1 MSKKRDDIFLDDD
14 FGMDDFG
21 DDGEGGFESPG
32 KKGGRQPVT
41 SLKGSFI
48 EGVKD
53 GIKDPSIQMK
63 FVRAAL
69 PSGYN
74 QTIDFADKVASGVN
88 ELYTDAAKE
97 AAPVIK
103 TLKEFTRKHVSPG
116 MGDML
121 PKSWKEKLDSWAE
134 EQESNSRE
142 VIDPE
147 ESEIAMTLGT
157 MFQAQQEAIQKIDQ
171 AQQEREVEREGRQMA
186 DANVMQTQTDA
197 SLKTLAQIQQ
207 NTGRLANYQDQVT
220 INFQRKSLELQYRTY
235 FVNRKLLDVMEQHLD
250 LSKSS
255 FETLVHNSGL
265 PDLLKAHN
273 HEKMVEVMKMKYL
286 GEMTDPMSKW
296 FAGIGTK
303 LIQKGKRDVKD
314 FFQSFGSTLSDMA
327 MGMDSFK
334 EQQEMNREM
343 GEREESMGEFG
354 AKMMGSMAADKGSEW
369 AGKLFGKSD
378 FLRNSRFGQFLEK
391 TGFMLE
397 RLNRDKAYMYQDFV
411 NNGEMN
417 GGFLGNIAR
426 WFKEGSGTYSRDDR
440 VLSNSADE
448 LDKQVYWS
456 LQNSRTLN
464 EVIPGLLT
472 TINQSII
479 DSGNIHKAG
488 ASKAVLASAEKMT
501 KDNKGNRLHYSFE
514 SNRFETETDIL
525 ERVKKELNKPDRD
538 KGLAEALTDVVNA
551 IDEDYDLSEEI
562 RNGIRA
568 YVIELAANAVE
579 MPRVDR
585 WLVEAGDNFPEA
597 IRGTKTRTT
606 GTHNDDDD
614 HLGADGTW
622 VKAISDVVKSTFGY
636 KERVEWKDDKPI
648 GKFSEAFQIFNR
660 QPALNKL
667 SIRYANLV
675 SKLESNKEPLIKFS
689 KQGFGYQEVLRQNKY
704 LVREQEKYKDAFGVE
719 KSKDKSDAFDW
730 RENIEGRN
738 KNILNISRDDAET
751 RAEKDYNRAM
761 EAYKTAKE
769 AYDEGLR
776 TGMVAPGTAAPVEPA
791 KPPHMRAAGGIIP
804 DDGIDRFQLGGKKGK
819 GSKKSQVKWKR
830 QNGYVAGQGTGTS
843 DEIPSYLS
851 NGEYVVR
858 AASVKRPGVMQLLR
872 YINSLGDDDSV
883 WGSSGVGES
892 GDGFALNEAILAAGD
907 KTEAQLVE
915 VNNRLQKLIDKPFV
929 ALNFGDLTGPDLE
942 KFKEMFGNM
951 GTGMLSAS
959 DKLLLKGKEGVSKA
973 SSWLWDKAKWG
984 ADKTWGGITGTAKF
998 GWDVA
1003 SGAVK
1008 GTKKIFNDWM
1018 EDARDI
1024 MVRGSNEVRIR
1035 ADDIR
1040 NRLLYDVNT
1049 NEIIKSIKDITG
1061 EVRRIDTDEIV
1072 LSLEDFRKRLT
1083 DQRFKPM
1090 LTWVSKKYDQAKNI
1104 VFAPFRLVKSIGMHI
1119 GNIIDM
1125 PGDIYVKGD
1134 DPWTPRLRAHMFRA
1148 RMYRD
1153 AKTGQVIDFVSQIK
1167 GAVLDSEDP
1176 PNTVI
1181 TDEEFKEG
1189 KLVDIEGNPIKGIK
1203 DRIYGSIKKAGSF
1216 IIDVAKKG
1224 LEKVKDFGG
1233 WIWDKLSGGWDGF
1246 KSWFDGT
1253 GTIQLGLFTTQTATV
1268 TRLEQIW
1275 MLLNDRLPG
1284 EKAAVPSDYGK
1295 MAELRLPNLG
1305 ENFKSAEAWFERKKA
1320 HIEAK
1325 SAIAKAKALAKA
1337 EEAKAKLEQL
1347 KAEAILKAERA
1358 RMAKDRIVTG
1368 VNAKYGDK
1376 MSPFWKRLLGV
1387 DKATANQNHFTE
1399 WAKAGGFNDND
1410 LKDPEM
1416 RGLIEDEYRQTHPD
1430 QGINWKLPE
1439 TKGVLG
1445 GIKSFGKNL
1454 WNAAGGKDA
1463 GFYDWL
1469 KEKGIKPEDIDSQNT
1484 YNYLRKNYDEE
1495 MKAKDPYYERN
1506 KGMWFHPSNLNLK
1519 SIYSDP
1525 KQALNAG
1532 RAFLEETSGRLFKR
1546 KDEWLQVASERSN
1559 NILDMLPAFKPKTF
1573 AEWLDSYEISGNDFD
1588 KLSPNDRALVETQ
1601 YKLYVQSVAAKR
1613 DELKGK
1619 IGFAKTGVMGK
1630 FEKIR
1635 SFFGKDED
1643 GKSFK
1648 DRMNDLKGKIDTFS
1662 SDIKTGERRNK
1673 LAAKRDS
1680 LKEGAKGWLET
1691 GKGLKDSVL
1700 GAGGSVRDK
1709 FKNLIR
1715 RRPNA
1720 DDFVGPVQP
1729 MAQAM
1734 TFAKFLDS
1742 KGINEQEFDYLP
1754 DREKEALNK
1763 EFQDHH
1769 AARGRQIPNLRP
1781 DAPKQSLFGKIKGW
1795 GGKLKVSNPFKRGQS
1810 ADADGDGDR
1819 DGSAADQ
1826 RQQRDAKEE
1835 KGRFKT
1841 LLGKLD
1847 EWSSFGKSAR
1857 DKANAS
1863 SMDKF
1868 KATMDFLR
1876 SPKKLADFAK
1886 TFVSSIGAIV
1896 GGLATS
1902 DIKTGEWR
1910 NKLAAKRDSLKE
1922 GAKGWL
1928 ETGKGL
1934 KDSVIGAGG
1943 SVRDKFKNLIRR
1955 RPNADDFVGPIQ
1967 PMAQSMTFA
1976 KFLDSKGINEQE
1988 FDYLPDEEKEALNKE
2003 FQDYHAARGRQIPNL
2018 RPDAPKQSLL
2028 DKMKGMR
2035 GKFKFSNPFK
2045 RSQSSDADGDG
2056 DRDGSAADQRQ
2067 QREAAEEKS
2076 MMKKFFSGIAGA
2088 AKGGWEAGK
2097 GRGGIG
2103 MLTGLVGLVPKLFTG
2118 IAGGIGLIAKAGK
2131 ALLMMDAA
2139 KLMKPVAMAAKA
2151 AFGAGSMA
2159 LRAGIAAASFGAS
2172 ILTAPVVIAA
2182 GATAVAAFFGFKW
2195 FKSKFQNNDVLFRFR
2210 MLQYGFKHDDEE
2222 NVAKILQT
2230 EKALQAIVKFDQ
2242 QGLASLS
2249 GGMKAET
2256 LMALWGIDTA
2266 DPKEV
2271 ERWIAWFSGR
2281 FKPIFLTHCTMC
2293 KAMMNKCDLT
2303 KIDTMNADD
2312 SIKYLKAVHY
2322 AGDGRRPYDMMA
2334 SPVPG
2339 GDELD
2344 VAGGAW
2350 FSHSVDNEY
2359 DNAMDWLEDHKEEV
2373 DMENQAESDPKK
2385 AEELRKKQEQ
2395 KWQTKTQNI
2404 WNSVKQGASEA
2415 PGLLKKWAYKPI
2427 EGWGMILDGTASV
2440 AKGAW
2445 DAGKAAA
2452 DKAATNIMGAKS
2464 ADQTGISN
2472 EASLAAAQ
2480 AAGRYKFPKR
2490 AWSNLKPPELDGLMQ
2505 KYAAMYGVPLSH
2517 MRTTAFIES
2526 GGDPK
2531 AYSKSTAASTK
2542 GQPLAVGIYQFM
2554 PDTAYDKRIGLNV
2567 SGGPDNRW
2575 DMEKNVEAGAK
2586 YALIMKNALRKSL
2599 GREPEMWEIYGA
2611 HQQGEG
2617 GFPKLIKAAESG
2629 VTKEGANDIV
2639 MEIRKGKKIT
2649 MRQALDQNG
2658 GVGLSPREFV
2668 DIWKQKYNYYAAQAN
2683 GGSVPSQGVAVGNM
2697 PPPPTTASTTPAKID
2712 PTKPAASPTPT
2723 VAKTSP
2729 ATENAKPT
2737 TTASMKDNITK
2748 PVQHVSLQAPVQKP
2762 DTAVTREGTEQT
2774 SVRPA
2779 NELVNTSAVSAAP
2792 VTADPRAVS
2801 NEGAVPVDVMA
2812 EKQKAEKEAALVA
2825 AEKRRQ
2831 DALDTTSTGMDA
2843 SVAILKEQLRIAIS
2857 MDNSLSKIEQHL
2869 AKMATMS
2876 KQQPAPAAPAEKSSS
2891 QDMRMMTSGSPD
2903 NTPPPVSVSRRT

>member
-14 FGMDDFG
+14 FGMDDF
-21 DDGEGGFESPG
+21 DDTGEGGFESPG

-53 GIKDPSIQMK
+53 GIKDPAVQMK

-303 LIQKGKRDVKD
+303 LIQKGKHDVKD

-585 WLVEAGDNFPEA
+585 WLVEAGDNFPEQL
-597 IRGTKTRTT
+597 RGKTTNLT
-606 GTHNDDDD
+606 NDEDD
-614 HLGADGTW
+614 HLGARGSW

-738 KNILNISRDDAET
+738 KNILNISHDDAET
-751 RAEKDYNRAM
+751 RAEKDYNRAL
-761 EAYKTAKE
+761 EAYNTAKE

-776 TGMVAPGTAAPVEPA
+776 TGMVAPGTPAPVEPT

-804 DDGIDRFQLGGKKGK
+804 DEPQFFKRGAKVRPKT
-819 GSKKSQVKWKR
+819 KWKQR
-830 QNGYVAGQGTGTS
+830 QGLIQGPGTGTS
-843 DEIPSYLS
+843 DEIPAYLS

-1008 GTKKIFNDWM
+1008 GTKKIFNDWL

-1104 VFAPFRLVKSIGMHI
+1104 VFAPFRLVKSIAGHI
-1119 GNIIDM
+1119 GNILDM
-1125 PGDIYVKGD
+1125 TDDIYVKGSE
-1134 DPWTPRLRAHMFRA
+1134 PWEPRMFVNVARAGK
-1148 RMYRD
+1148 YID
-1153 AKTGQVIDFVSQIK
+1153 AKSNKTINYVSDIK
-1167 GAVLDSEDP
+1167 GAVLLLKDDGSEP
-1176 PNTVI
+1176 TMVI
-1181 TDEEFKEG
+1181 TEDEFNKG
-1189 KLVDIEGNPIKGIK
+1189 LLCDRAGNPLKGLREK
-1203 DRIYGSIKKAGSF
+1203 VYNSIKKAGSF
-1216 IIDVAKKG
+1216 LIDVAKKG
-1224 LEKVKDFGG
+1224 LEKARDFGG
-1233 WIWDKLSGGWDGF
+1233 WVWDKLSGGWDGF

-1416 RGLIEDEYRQTHPD
+1416 RGLIEDEYRKAHPD
-1430 QGINWKLPE
+1430 QGFSWNKVSLE
-1439 TKGVLG
+1439 KVKGW
-1445 GIKSFGKNL
+1445 S
-1454 WNAAGGKDA
+1454 KDI
-1463 GFYDWL
+1463 FSKDNFN
-1469 KEKGIKPEDIDSQNT
+1469 KEKLSGKLSGAIVSLNNKLFGNKTQSDVPPKMSLDEFITFAENRSKQTVDRNNEASMRIM
-1484 YNYLRKNYDEE
+1484 RKAYDQYVDMYDKE
-1495 MKAKDPYYERN
+1495 AARQTTAAPTGNVKD
-1506 KGMWFHPSNLNLK
+1506 NLK
-1519 SIYSDP
+1519 SLFNNGTSYLKERGD
-1525 KQALNAG
+1525 ALA
-1532 RAFLEETSGRLFKR
+1532 KR
-1546 KDEWLQVASERSN
+1546 KDEWLQVANERSN

-1601 YKLYVQSVAAKR
+1601 YKVYVQSVAAKR

-1662 SDIKTGERRNK
+1662 SDIKTGEWRNK
-1673 LAAKRDS
+1673 LATKRDS

-1826 RQQRDAKEE
+1826 RQQREAAEE
-1835 KGRFKT
+1835 KGRF
-1841 LLGKLD
+1841 GKLISRLD
-1847 EWSSFGKSAR
+1847 EWTSLGKSAR
-1857 DKANAS
+1857 DKAKS
-1863 SMDKF
+1863 SMSDKMNGF
-1868 KATMDFLR
+1868 MDFLK
-1876 SPKKLADFAK
+1876 SPAKMVEFGK
-1886 TFVSSIGAIV
+1886 TFATTIGAVMSGIV
-1896 GGLATS
+1896 
-1902 DIKTGEWR
+1902 TGAAS
-1910 NKLAAKRDSLKE
+1910 LAALAVK
-1922 GAKGWL
+1922 
-1928 ETGKGL
+1928 
-1934 KDSVIGAGG
+1934 
-1943 SVRDKFKNLIRR
+1943 
-1955 RPNADDFVGPIQ
+1955 
-1967 PMAQSMTFA
+1967 
-1976 KFLDSKGINEQE
+1976 
-1988 FDYLPDEEKEALNKE
+1988 LPVKAVL
-2003 FQDYHAARGRQIPNL
+2003 
-2018 RPDAPKQSLL
+2018 
-2028 DKMKGMR
+2028 
-2035 GKFKFSNPFK
+2035 
-2045 RSQSSDADGDG
+2045 
-2056 DRDGSAADQRQ
+2056 
-2067 QREAAEEKS
+2067 
-2076 MMKKFFSGIAGA
+2076 GA
-2088 AKGGWEAGK
+2088 AKYG
-2097 GRGGIG
+2097 
-2103 MLTGLVGLVPKLFTG
+2103 
-2118 IAGGIGLIAKAGK
+2118 AKAVG
-2131 ALLMMDAA
+2131 
-2139 KLMKPVAMAAKA
+2139 
-2151 AFGAGSMA
+2151 
-2159 LRAGIAAASFGAS
+2159 AAARLGSAVMGGGLGLLRTGAMVGANA
-2172 ILTAPVVIAA
+2172 LMGAAGLMLNPVVLAV
-2182 GATAVAAFFGFKW
+2182 GATALAGYAAFKW
-2195 FKSKFQNNDVLFRFR
+2195 FSNKMQNNDVLFRFR
-2210 MLQYGFKHDDEE
+2210 MLQYGFKKDDDE
-2222 NVAKILQT
+2222 NIAKILQM
-2230 EKALQAIVKFDQ
+2230 EKLLMPAVKLDQ
-2242 QGLASLS
+2242 S
-2249 GGMKAET
+2249 GTAVLNSGIKAEQV
-2256 LMALWGIDTA
+2256 MAIWGIDTSNSQ
-2266 DPKEV
+2266 EV
-2271 ERWIAWFSGR
+2271 ERWIVWFVGR
-2281 FKPIFLTHCTMC
+2281 FKPIYLSHCTV
-2293 KAMMNKCDLT
+2293 AMALAKTMDLT
-2303 KIDTMNADD
+2303 KIDNLNSKD
-2312 SIKYLKAVHY
+2312 SLKYIEAVHFKN
-2322 AGDGRRPYDMMA
+2322 DGKRPYDIMA
-2334 SPVPG
+2334 SPVAG
-2339 GDELD
+2339 GDELAVSGD
-2344 VAGGAW
+2344 AW

-2359 DNAMDWLEDHKEEV
+2359 DDAVDWIKDHSKEIDLENEA
-2373 DMENQAESDPKK
+2373 QTDPKK
-2385 AEELRKKQEQ
+2385 AKELKELKDQ
-2395 KWQTKTQNI
+2395 KWQTKTQNA
-2404 WNSVKQGASEA
+2404 WNKTKEIAG
-2415 PGLLKKWAYKPI
+2415 
-2427 EGWGMILDGTASV
+2427 
-2440 AKGAW
+2440 GAW
-2445 DAGKAAA
+2445 AAA
-2452 DKAATNIMGAKS
+2452 TAVGQAILHPIDAAKNAASYYGLDKAATVAAGTAAMAYENIKESRAKS
-2464 ADQTGISN
+2464 ARFKS
-2472 EASLAAAQ
+2472 SLELQKMVYQ
-2480 AAGRYKFPKR
+2480 AFLNAGFTKEQAK
-2490 AWSNLKPPELDGLMQ
+2490 AL
-2505 KYAAMYGVPLSH
+2505 
-2517 MRTTAFIES
+2517 TAE
-2526 GGDPK
+2526 
-2531 AYSKSTAASTK
+2531 
-2542 GQPLAVGIYQFM
+2542 V
-2554 PDTAYDKRIGLNV
+2554 
-2567 SGGPDNRW
+2567 
-2575 DMEKNVEAGAK
+2575 
-2586 YALIMKNALRKSL
+2586 
-2599 GREPEMWEIYGA
+2599 GRENDFRKDILFGSHVDPASAKKGNPIVNSGMISWNGPRRAALLKMLDSAGLVTDTRTGSFEQSQATLDVMAKFVKQEIYGQKRFSRTREFFENNPSA
-2611 HQQGEG
+2611 TAEEMAPVVGKNYVVWAYGQDRLRNGNSFNWRAADNKRRGYLYSLESAVG
-2617 GFPKLIKAAESG
+2617 GSSPA
-2629 VTKEGANDIV
+2629 VTKTADTKTPPPRDPSGKIDPAKSKEG
-2639 MEIRKGKKIT
+2639 T
-2649 MRQALDQNG
+2649 
-2658 GVGLSPREFV
+2658 
-2668 DIWKQKYNYYAAQAN
+2668 
-2683 GGSVPSQGVAVGNM
+2683 VPSQGVAVGNM
-2697 PPPPTTASTTPAKID
+2697 PPPPTSTASATPAKID
-2712 PTKPAASPTPT
+2712 PAKPAASPTPT
-2723 VAKTSP
+2723 VAETSP

-2737 TTASMKDNITK
+2737 ATANMKAELTK
-2748 PVQHVSLQAPVQKP
+2748 PVQHVSLQAPTAKP
-2762 DTAVTREGTEQT
+2762 DTAVTREGTEDV

-2779 NELVNTSAVSAAP
+2779 NELANTPVVSAAP
-2792 VTADPRAVS
+2792 ITADPRAVAS
-2801 NEGAVPVDVMA
+2801 EGVIPVDVMA

-2891 QDMRMMTSGSPD
+2891 QDMRMMTGGSPD
-2903 NTPPPVSVSRRT
+2903 NTPAPVSVSRRT

>member
-14 FGMDDFG
+14 FSMDNFD

-186 DANVMQTQTDA
+186 DAKVMQTQTDA

-286 GEMTDPMSKW
+286 GEVTDPMSKW
-296 FAGIGTK
+296 FAGIGTR

-354 AKMMGSMAADKGSEW
+354 AKMMGSMAADKGAEW

-378 FLRNSRFGQFLEK
+378 TFRNSRFGQFLEN
-391 TGFMLE
+391 TGSMLN

-411 NNGEMN
+411 EDGEMN
-417 GGFLGNIAR
+417 GGFLGTIAR

-479 DSGNIHKAG
+479 DGNNVRKAG
-488 ASKAVLASAEKMT
+488 SSKDVLAKATAMT
-501 KDNKGNRLHYSFE
+501 REGGGKIHYSFE
-514 SNRFETETDIL
+514 SNRFETESDIL

-538 KGLAEALTDVVNA
+538 KNLAEALNDIVDA
-551 IDEDYDLSEEI
+551 IDPDYELSEEI
-562 RNGIRA
+562 RNGIRT
-568 YVIELAANAVE
+568 YIIELAANAVK
-579 MPRVDR
+579 MPRVDK
-585 WLVEAGDNFPEA
+585 WLVEAGENFPEQL
-597 IRGTKTRTT
+597 RGKTTNLT
-606 GTHNDDDD
+606 DDEDD
-614 HLGADGTW
+614 HLGARGSW

-636 KERVEWKDDKPI
+636 KERTEWKDDKPVRTF
-648 GKFSEAFQIFNR
+648 GQWWQIFNR
-660 QPALNKL
+660 QSALNRL
-667 SIRYANLV
+667 SERYDNLV
-675 SKLESNKEPLIKFS
+675 NKLESNKEALIKFS
-689 KQGFGYQEVLRQNKY
+689 KQGFGYQEVLRKNKY

-719 KSKDKSDAFDW
+719 KSRDKIDAFDW

-738 KNILNISRDDAET
+738 QGILNITRDDAET
-751 RAEKDYNRAM
+751 RSEKNYERAL

-769 AYDEGLR
+769 AHDEGLR
-776 TGMVAPGTAAPVEPA
+776 TGMIAPGTPEPVEPT

-804 DDGIDRFQLGGKKGK
+804 DDGVDRFRRGGKKGK
-819 GSKKSQVKWKR
+819 QSNAQDVKWKR
-830 QNGYVAGQGTGTS
+830 QNGYVSGQGTGTS

-872 YINSLGDDDSV
+872 YINSLGDDDAV
-883 WGSSGVGES
+883 WGSSGVGEQ
-892 GDGFALNEAILAAGD
+892 GDGFALNEAILSSGA

-959 DKLLLKGKEGVSKA
+959 DKLLLKGKEGVSKTA
-973 SSWLWDKAKWG
+973 SWLWDKAKWG
-984 ADKTWGGITGTAKF
+984 ADKTWGGIAGTAKF
-998 GWDVA
+998 GWDAV
-1003 SGAVK
+1003 SGTAK
-1008 GTKKIFNDWM
+1008 AGKKIFNDWM

-1090 LTWVSKKYDQAKNI
+1090 LTWISKKYDQAKNI
-1104 VFAPFRLVKSIGMHI
+1104 AFAPFRLVKSIGMHI

-1134 DPWTPRLRAHMFRA
+1134 DPWKPRLRAHMFRA

-1176 PNTVI
+1176 PNMVI

-1203 DRIYGSIKKAGSF
+1203 DRIYGSIKKAGNF
-1216 IIDVAKKG
+1216 VIDIAKKG
-1224 LEKVKDFGG
+1224 LEKAKEFGG
-1233 WIWDKLSGGWDGF
+1233 WVWDKLSGGWDGF

-1305 ENFKSAEAWFERKKA
+1305 ENFQRAEAWFERKKA
-1320 HIEAK
+1320 RVEAK
-1325 SAIAKAKALAKA
+1325 AALAKA
-1337 EEAKAKLEQL
+1337 KSLAKIEEMKL
-1347 KAEAILKAERA
+1347 KADELKVKAQLKAERA
-1358 RMAKDRIVTG
+1358 RMAKDRLVTD
-1368 VNAKYGDK
+1368 VNSKYGDK
-1376 MSPFWKRLLGV
+1376 LPSFWKRLMGV
-1387 DKATANQNHFTE
+1387 DKSAENINHFND
-1399 WAKAGGFNDND
+1399 WVVKGGFRLDELD
-1410 LKDPEM
+1410 DPDV
-1416 RGLIEDEYRQTHPD
+1416 RTWLEDEYRKAHPD
-1430 QGINWKLPE
+1430 RNIDWKKLPSMPKIGSMKE
-1439 TKGVLG
+1439 
-1445 GIKSFGKNL
+1445 
-1454 WNAAGGKDA
+1454 
-1463 GFYDWL
+1463 L
-1469 KEKGIKPEDIDSQNT
+1469 KEKFSATFTKENLTTKLSGGIASLNNRLFGQSAKTEMPAKMTLDEFIVFAESKSKQNIDRNDQLAMKMMQKA
-1484 YNYLRKNYDEE
+1484 YEQYCEMYDKE
-1495 MKAKDPYYERN
+1495 AARQPVDSSNGNVKD
-1506 KGMWFHPSNLNLK
+1506 NLK
-1519 SIYSDP
+1519 SLFNNGTSYLKERGD
-1525 KQALNAG
+1525 ALA
-1532 RAFLEETSGRLFKR
+1532 KR
-1546 KDEWLQVASERSN
+1546 KDEWLQIANERSN

-1573 AEWLDSYEISGNDFD
+1573 AEWLESYEISGNDFD
-1588 KLSPNDRALVETQ
+1588 KLSPNDKALVETQ
-1601 YKLYVQSVAAKR
+1601 YKVYVQSVAAKR

-1619 IGFAKTGVMGK
+1619 IGFAKTGVMDK
-1630 FEKIR
+1630 FNKIR
-1635 SFFGKDED
+1635 TFFGKDEE

-1648 DRMNDLKGKIDTFS
+1648 DRVSELKTKIDTFS
-1662 SDIKTGERRNK
+1662 N
-1673 LAAKRDS
+1673 
-1680 LKEGAKGWLET
+1680 
-1691 GKGLKDSVL
+1691 
-1700 GAGGSVRDK
+1700 
-1709 FKNLIR
+1709 
-1715 RRPNA
+1715 
-1720 DDFVGPVQP
+1720 
-1729 MAQAM
+1729 
-1734 TFAKFLDS
+1734 
-1742 KGINEQEFDYLP
+1742 
-1754 DREKEALNK
+1754 
-1763 EFQDHH
+1763 
-1769 AARGRQIPNLRP
+1769 
-1781 DAPKQSLFGKIKGW
+1781 
-1795 GGKLKVSNPFKRGQS
+1795 
-1810 ADADGDGDR
+1810 
-1819 DGSAADQ
+1819 
-1826 RQQRDAKEE
+1826 
-1835 KGRFKT
+1835 
-1841 LLGKLD
+1841 
-1847 EWSSFGKSAR
+1847 
-1857 DKANAS
+1857 
-1863 SMDKF
+1863 
-1868 KATMDFLR
+1868 
-1876 SPKKLADFAK
+1876 
-1886 TFVSSIGAIV
+1886 
-1896 GGLATS
+1896 

-2003 FQDYHAARGRQIPNL
+2003 FQNYHAARGRQIPNL

-2151 AFGAGSMA
+2151 AFGAGSMV

-2172 ILTAPVVIAA
+2172 ILTAPVVLAA
-2182 GATAVAAFFGFKW
+2182 GATAVAAFLGFKW

-2266 DPKEV
+2266 DSKEV

-2359 DNAMDWLEDHKEEV
+2359 DDAMDWLEDHKEEV

-2404 WNSVKQGASEA
+2404 WDSVKQGASEA

-2427 EGWGMILDGTASV
+2427 EGWGMIIDGAANV
-2440 AKGAW
+2440 AAGAKQMATETVSKGIEG
-2445 DAGKAAA
+2445 AGKA
-2452 DKAATNIMGAKS
+2452 I
-2464 ADQTGISN
+2464 
-2472 EASLAAAQ
+2472 
-2480 AAGRYKFPKR
+2480 
-2490 AWSNLKPPELDGLMQ
+2490 
-2505 KYAAMYGVPLSH
+2505 
-2517 MRTTAFIES
+2517 
-2526 GGDPK
+2526 
-2531 AYSKSTAASTK
+2531 
-2542 GQPLAVGIYQFM
+2542 
-2554 PDTAYDKRIGLNV
+2554 
-2567 SGGPDNRW
+2567 
-2575 DMEKNVEAGAK
+2575 
-2586 YALIMKNALRKSL
+2586 NALRGIDAKKMRAMFIAKMIKAGIVDPNEQALLLANVHSETGGFTRIGDEDL
-2599 GREPEMWEIYGA
+2599 RYSVKRLKELRPDIKKLRNASDAEIEAAVAGGREKIAELMYG
-2611 HQQGEG
+2611 GRG
-2617 GFPKLIKAAESG
+2617 GNTAAGDGFKYRGRGMLQLTFKGNYAQLSKAVKQDLVNNPDLVANDPNVAADTAIQYWLKRVDRKAAQRGDVDKVALQVNGGKIGITERHKNFSMYQKLIVDGGLKQLDYDGQIGSSALASDAAKTASG
-2629 VTKEGANDIV
+2629 APAPIPEPKTAGSANTTDTKVASTGA
-2639 MEIRKGKKIT
+2639 
-2649 MRQALDQNG
+2649 
-2658 GVGLSPREFV
+2658 
-2668 DIWKQKYNYYAAQAN
+2668 AA
-2683 GGSVPSQGVAVGNM
+2683 
-2697 PPPPTTASTTPAKID
+2697 PPKTASTTPAKID
-2712 PTKPAASPTPT
+2712 PTKTSAAPAVSASPTPT
-2723 VAKTSP
+2723 TASSP

-2737 TTASMKDNITK
+2737 ATANMKENLTK
-2748 PVQHVSLQAPVQKP
+2748 PAQFVSLQAPVAKP
-2762 DTAVTREGTEQT
+2762 DTAVTREGTEDV

-2779 NELVNTSAVSAAP
+2779 NEVVATPVSYNAP

-2801 NEGAVPVDVMA
+2801 NEGAIPVDVMA

-2876 KQQPAPAAPAEKSSS
+2876 KQQPAPAAPAEKSSG

>member
-14 FGMDDFG
+14 FSLDDFD

-41 SLKGSFI
+41 SLKGSFV

-74 QTIDFADKVASGVN
+74 QTIDFADKVASGVDQ
-88 ELYTDAAKE
+88 LYTDAAKE
-97 AAPVIK
+97 AEPVIK

-186 DANVMQTQTDA
+186 DAKVMQTQTDA

-354 AKMMGSMAADKGSEW
+354 AKMMGSMAADKGAEW

-378 FLRNSRFGQFLEK
+378 AFRNSRFGQFLEN
-391 TGFMLE
+391 TGSMLN

-411 NNGEMN
+411 EDGEMN
-417 GGFLGNIAR
+417 GGFLGTIAR

-479 DSGNIHKAG
+479 DGNNVRKAG
-488 ASKAVLASAEKMT
+488 SSKDVLAKATAMT
-501 KDNKGNRLHYSFE
+501 REGGGKIHYSFE
-514 SNRFETETDIL
+514 SNRFETESDIL

-538 KGLAEALTDVVNA
+538 KNLAEALNDIVDA
-551 IDEDYDLSEEI
+551 IDPDYELSEEI
-562 RNGIRA
+562 RNGIRT
-568 YVIELAANAVE
+568 YIIELAANAVK

-585 WLVEAGDNFPEA
+585 WLVEAGENFPEQL
-597 IRGTKTRTT
+597 RGKTANLT
-606 GTHNDDDD
+606 NDEDD
-614 HLGADGTW
+614 HLGARGSW

-636 KERVEWKDDKPI
+636 KERTEWKDDKPVRTF
-648 GKFSEAFQIFNR
+648 GQWWQIFNR
-660 QPALNKL
+660 QSALNRL
-667 SIRYANLV
+667 SERYDNLV
-675 SKLESNKEPLIKFS
+675 NKLESNKEALIKFS

-719 KSKDKSDAFDW
+719 KSKDKIDAFDW

-751 RAEKDYNRAM
+751 RAEKDYDRAM

-776 TGMVAPGTAAPVEPA
+776 TGMVAPGTPAPVEPT
-791 KPPHMRAAGGIIP
+791 KPPHMRAAGGVIP
-804 DDGIDRFQLGGKKGK
+804 DEPQFFKRGAKVKPK
-819 GSKKSQVKWKR
+819 TKWKQR
-830 QNGYVAGQGTGTS
+830 QGLIQGPGTGTS
-843 DEIPSYLS
+843 DEIPAYLS

-872 YINSLGDDDSV
+872 YINSLGDDDAV
-883 WGSSGVGES
+883 WGSSGVGEQ
-892 GDGFALNEAILAAGD
+892 GDGFALNEAILSSGA

-929 ALNFGDLTGPDLE
+929 ALNFGDLEGPDLE

-959 DKLLLKGKEGVSKA
+959 DKLLLKGKEGVSKTA
-973 SSWLWDKAKWG
+973 SWLWDKAKWG

-998 GWDVA
+998 GWGVV
-1003 SGAVK
+1003 SGTAK
-1008 GTKKIFNDWM
+1008 AGKKIFNDWM

-1090 LTWVSKKYDQAKNI
+1090 LTWISKKYDQAKNI
-1104 VFAPFRLVKSIGMHI
+1104 AFAPFRLVKSIGMHI

-1134 DPWTPRLRAHMFRA
+1134 DPWKPRLRAHMFRA

-1176 PNTVI
+1176 PNMVI

-1203 DRIYGSIKKAGSF
+1203 DRIYGSIKKAGNF
-1216 IIDVAKKG
+1216 VIDIAKKG
-1224 LEKVKDFGG
+1224 LEKAKEFGG
-1233 WIWDKLSGGWDGF
+1233 WVWDKLSGGWDGF

-1275 MLLNDRLPG
+1275 TLLNDRLPG
-1284 EKAAVPSDYGK
+1284 DKAQQPEDFGK
-1295 MAELRLPNLG
+1295 MGSLRIPDLSGQLKRTEEWFNRQKLKAEL
-1305 ENFKSAEAWFERKKA
+1305 KA
-1320 HIEAK
+1320 FTAREKVKNKIALMEAK
-1325 SAIAKAKALAKA
+1325 RQDQA
-1337 EEAKAKLEQL
+1337 AKLRAKYEEKGAKVPFWVRIFGANKQQL
-1347 KAEAILKAERA
+1347 KAEVVSAGKAAVDGVKKAKNGIDKPMTFSQYLDWVENLIESKGQVFDRDDEGMIEAARRDYIEYRA
-1358 RMAKDRIVTG
+1358 AFDKKTTSQKIKSNALTFGGMAKRIGSKWLKGQADDIKETISDIAEDIRPLSF
-1368 VNAKYGDK
+1368 NEWLEKEWN
-1376 MSPFWKRLLGV
+1376 MSPAEYRKLPMNSLDSSHSQNNLREAWGIYHHKFTMRLAKAKEARNLV
-1387 DKATANQNHFTE
+1387 SDKA
-1399 WAKAGGFNDND
+1399 
-1410 LKDPEM
+1410 
-1416 RGLIEDEYRQTHPD
+1416 
-1430 QGINWKLPE
+1430 
-1439 TKGVLG
+1439 
-1445 GIKSFGKNL
+1445 
-1454 WNAAGGKDA
+1454 NA
-1463 GFYDWL
+1463 
-1469 KEKGIKPEDIDSQNT
+1469 
-1484 YNYLRKNYDEE
+1484 
-1495 MKAKDPYYERN
+1495 
-1506 KGMWFHPSNLNLK
+1506 LK
-1519 SIYSDP
+1519 S
-1525 KQALNAG
+1525 
-1532 RAFLEETSGRLFKR
+1532 T
-1546 KDEWLQVASERSN
+1546 
-1559 NILDMLPAFKPKTF
+1559 T
-1573 AEWLDSYEISGNDFD
+1573 
-1588 KLSPNDRALVETQ
+1588 
-1601 YKLYVQSVAAKR
+1601 
-1613 DELKGK
+1613 
-1619 IGFAKTGVMGK
+1619 
-1630 FEKIR
+1630 R
-1635 SFFGKDED
+1635 SFFNG
-1643 GKSFK
+1643 
-1648 DRMNDLKGKIDTFS
+1648 
-1662 SDIKTGERRNK
+1662 NK
-1673 LAAKRDS
+1673 
-1680 LKEGAKGWLET
+1680 
-1691 GKGLKDSVL
+1691 
-1700 GAGGSVRDK
+1700 
-1709 FKNLIR
+1709 
-1715 RRPNA
+1715 
-1720 DDFVGPVQP
+1720 DFVGPMQP
-1729 MAQAM
+1729 LSVKVSNFFDKQTTLRETLEKAKPLSFEEWLGQTPTGLSTYEKLGNGDREELKKQYVSYCIKFERDREAQLASM
-1734 TFAKFLDS
+1734 KAKTVKTITGVYNYFTKRKELTIDQYMDDIGVGSDEYKRMKASGEEKAIALKADYDAYMNGDLKAIARYNRLSAKQNAKSVFAKAKSLKDHAIAAKIDLKAKWDDRANIKMNAKNWFSGLKSKASAFVESDEERYRKWQESHSPFNAARDPVEKISFSKYLD
-1742 KGINEQEFDYLP
+1742 KLGLNEQEFDLLP
-1754 DREKEALNK
+1754 ITKKEQIIADFELRN
-1763 EFQDHH
+1763 
-1769 AARGRQIPNLRP
+1769 RGGITDIP
-1781 DAPKQSLFGKIKGW
+1781 DAPKPKSFGKTRENFANLKAKFKGWFSKDDETPAEQQSAGQPADEPKQSLFSRMKGW
-1795 GGKLKVSNPFKRGQS
+1795 GGKLKVSNPFKRSQS
-1810 ADADGDGDR
+1810 SDADGDGDR

-1876 SPKKLADFAK
+1876 SPKKLADFAT

-1902 DIKTGEWR
+1902 VFKIGV
-1910 NKLAAKRDSLKE
+1910 LAAKLPFKAIGAVATA
-1922 GAKGWL
+1922 GAKAIGVAARVGSAVMGGGVGL
-1928 ETGKGL
+1928 LRTGLAMGINASL
-1934 KDSVIGAGG
+1934 GIGAML
-1943 SVRDKFKNLIRR
+1943 F
-1955 RPNADDFVGPIQ
+1955 
-1967 PMAQSMTFA
+1967 
-1976 KFLDSKGINEQE
+1976 
-1988 FDYLPDEEKEALNKE
+1988 
-2003 FQDYHAARGRQIPNL
+2003 
-2018 RPDAPKQSLL
+2018 
-2028 DKMKGMR
+2028 
-2035 GKFKFSNPFK
+2035 NPVTL
-2045 RSQSSDADGDG
+2045 A
-2056 DRDGSAADQRQ
+2056 
-2067 QREAAEEKS
+2067 
-2076 MMKKFFSGIAGA
+2076 
-2088 AKGGWEAGK
+2088 
-2097 GRGGIG
+2097 
-2103 MLTGLVGLVPKLFTG
+2103 V
-2118 IAGGIGLIAKAGK
+2118 
-2131 ALLMMDAA
+2131 
-2139 KLMKPVAMAAKA
+2139 
-2151 AFGAGSMA
+2151 
-2159 LRAGIAAASFGAS
+2159 
-2172 ILTAPVVIAA
+2172 
-2182 GATAVAAFFGFKW
+2182 GATALAAYAGYKW
-2195 FKSKFQNNDVLFRFR
+2195 FSNKMQNNDALFRFR
-2210 MLQYGFKHDDEE
+2210 MLQYGFKKDDTE
-2222 NVAKILQT
+2222 NISKILQT
-2230 EKALQAIVKFDQ
+2230 EKALRKAVKTGSDGYCELS
-2242 QGLASLS
+2242 QGI
-2249 GGMKAET
+2249 KAET
-2256 LMALWGIDTA
+2256 IMAIWGIDTS
-2266 DPKEV
+2266 DTKEV
-2271 ERWIAWFSGR
+2271 ERWIVWFVGR
-2281 FKPIFLTHCTMC
+2281 FKPIYLSHCTTALALL
-2293 KAMMNKCDLT
+2293 KTTDLT
-2303 KIDTMNADD
+2303 KIDSLD
-2312 SIKYLKAVHY
+2312 SKDSLRYLDAVHY
-2322 AGDGRRPYDMMA
+2322 KGSGKRPYDIMA
-2334 SPVPG
+2334 SPVAG
-2339 GDELD
+2339 GDDLD
-2344 VAGGAW
+2344 VAGDAW

-2359 DNAMDWLEDHKEEV
+2359 DDCKDWIKSNSKEI
-2373 DMENQAESDPKK
+2373 DLENQAQKNPSK
-2385 AEELRKKQEQ
+2385 AKELNELKEQ
-2395 KWQTKTQNI
+2395 KWQTKTQNAWNKTKEVVGGLGAAAGAVWDAI
-2404 WNSVKQGASEA
+2404 WN
-2415 PGLLKKWAYKPI
+2415 PI
-2427 EGWGMILDGTASV
+2427 DTANEQINKFANSNVGKTASGV
-2440 AKGAW
+2440 LEMAKLNVDEKLNTMGRE
-2445 DAGKAAA
+2445 A
-2452 DKAATNIMGAKS
+2452 DNLRHW
-2464 ADQTGISN
+2464 N
-2472 EASLAAAQ
+2472 
-2480 AAGRYKFPKR
+2480 FPKKE
-2490 AWSNLKPPELDGLMQ
+2490 WSPKKPPELDALMA
-2505 KYAAMYGVPLSH
+2505 KYAQMYGVPLSH
-2517 MRTTAFIES
+2517 MRTTAMLES
-2526 GGDPK
+2526 GGDP
-2531 AYSKSTAASTK
+2531 AAFSKSAKTGK
-2542 GQPLAVGIYQFM
+2542 PLAVGIYQFLAN
-2554 PDTAYDKRIGLNV
+2554 TALDPRINLNV

-2586 YALIMKNALRKSL
+2586 YAAVVRNALRKSL
-2599 GREPEMWEIYGA
+2599 GREPEPWEIYGA

-2617 GFPKLIKAAESG
+2617 GFPMLIKAAAAG
-2629 VTKEGANDIV
+2629 VTTEGAKNIIVDKKNKISLWTSMYQNLGKKDQEKMLKGEFSPAQFVDMWRAKYRYYEALANNGATTTPAGDKTKLPAQTQGVAVGNMPPPPTSTASATPAKIDPTKSKEG
-2639 MEIRKGKKIT
+2639 T
-2649 MRQALDQNG
+2649 
-2658 GVGLSPREFV
+2658 
-2668 DIWKQKYNYYAAQAN
+2668 
-2683 GGSVPSQGVAVGNM
+2683 VPSQGVAVGNM

-2712 PTKPAASPTPT
+2712 PTKTSPTPT
-2723 VAKTSP
+2723 TASSP

-2737 TTASMKDNITK
+2737 ATANMKENLTK
-2748 PVQHVSLQAPVQKP
+2748 PAQFVSLQAPVAKP
-2762 DTAVTREGTEQT
+2762 DTAVTREGTEDV
-2774 SVRPA
+2774 SVRPT
-2779 NELVNTSAVSAAP
+2779 NEVVATPVSYNAP

-2801 NEGAVPVDVMA
+2801 NEGAIPVDVMA

-2876 KQQPAPAAPAEKSSS
+2876 KQQPAPAAPAEKSSG

>member
-14 FGMDDFG
+14 FGMDDF
-21 DDGEGGFESPG
+21 DDTGEGGFESPG

-303 LIQKGKRDVKD
+303 LIQKGKHDVKD

-378 FLRNSRFGQFLEK
+378 FLRNSWFGQILEK

-479 DSGNIHKAG
+479 DGNNVRKAG
-488 ASKAVLASAEKMT
+488 STKDVLAKATAMT
-501 KDNKGNRLHYSFE
+501 KEGGGKIHYSFE
-514 SNRFETETDIL
+514 SNRFETESDIL

-585 WLVEAGDNFPEA
+585 WLVEAGDNFPEQL
-597 IRGTKTRTT
+597 RGKTTNLT
-606 GTHNDDDD
+606 NDEDD
-614 HLGADGTW
+614 HLGARGSW

-675 SKLESNKEPLIKFS
+675 SKLESNKEALIKFS

-719 KSKDKSDAFDW
+719 KSKDKIDAFDW

-751 RAEKDYNRAM
+751 RAEKDYERAL
-761 EAYKTAKE
+761 EAYNTAKE

-776 TGMVAPGTAAPVEPA
+776 TGMVAPGTAAPVEPT

-804 DDGIDRFQLGGKKGK
+804 DDGIDRFQLGGKKEK

-998 GWDVA
+998 GWDVV
-1003 SGAVK
+1003 SGAAK

-1104 VFAPFRLVKSIGMHI
+1104 VFAPFRLVKSIAGHI
-1119 GNIIDM
+1119 GNILDM
-1125 PGDIYVKGD
+1125 TDDIYVKGSE
-1134 DPWTPRLRAHMFRA
+1134 PWEPRMFVNVARAGK
-1148 RMYRD
+1148 YID
-1153 AKTGQVIDFVSQIK
+1153 AKSNKTINYVSDIK
-1167 GAVLDSEDP
+1167 GAVLLLKDDGSEP
-1176 PNTVI
+1176 TMVI
-1181 TDEEFKEG
+1181 TEDEFNKG
-1189 KLVDIEGNPIKGIK
+1189 LLCDRAGNPLKGLREK
-1203 DRIYGSIKKAGSF
+1203 VYNSIKKAGSF
-1216 IIDVAKKG
+1216 LIDVAKKG
-1224 LEKVKDFGG
+1224 LEKARDFGG

-1284 EKAAVPSDYGK
+1284 EKAQQPEDFGK
-1295 MAELRLPNLG
+1295 MGSLRIPDLSGQLKRTEEWFNRQKLKAEL
-1305 ENFKSAEAWFERKKA
+1305 KA
-1320 HIEAK
+1320 FTAREKVKNKIALMEAK
-1325 SAIAKAKALAKA
+1325 RQDQA
-1337 EEAKAKLEQL
+1337 AKLRAKYEEKGAKVPFWVRIFGANKQQL
-1347 KAEAILKAERA
+1347 KAEVVSAGKAAVDGVKKAKNGIDKPMTFSQYLDWVENLIESKGQVFDRDDEAMIEAARRDYIEYRA
-1358 RMAKDRIVTG
+1358 AFDKKTTSQKIKSNALTFGGMAKRIGSKWLKGQADDIKETISDIAEDIRPLSF
-1368 VNAKYGDK
+1368 NEWLEKEWN
-1376 MSPFWKRLLGV
+1376 MSPAEYRKLPMNSLDSSHSQNNLREAWGIYHHKFTMRLAKAKEARNLV
-1387 DKATANQNHFTE
+1387 SDKA
-1399 WAKAGGFNDND
+1399 
-1410 LKDPEM
+1410 
-1416 RGLIEDEYRQTHPD
+1416 
-1430 QGINWKLPE
+1430 
-1439 TKGVLG
+1439 
-1445 GIKSFGKNL
+1445 
-1454 WNAAGGKDA
+1454 NA
-1463 GFYDWL
+1463 
-1469 KEKGIKPEDIDSQNT
+1469 
-1484 YNYLRKNYDEE
+1484 
-1495 MKAKDPYYERN
+1495 
-1506 KGMWFHPSNLNLK
+1506 LK
-1519 SIYSDP
+1519 S
-1525 KQALNAG
+1525 
-1532 RAFLEETSGRLFKR
+1532 T
-1546 KDEWLQVASERSN
+1546 
-1559 NILDMLPAFKPKTF
+1559 T
-1573 AEWLDSYEISGNDFD
+1573 
-1588 KLSPNDRALVETQ
+1588 
-1601 YKLYVQSVAAKR
+1601 
-1613 DELKGK
+1613 
-1619 IGFAKTGVMGK
+1619 
-1630 FEKIR
+1630 R
-1635 SFFGKDED
+1635 SFFNG
-1643 GKSFK
+1643 
-1648 DRMNDLKGKIDTFS
+1648 
-1662 SDIKTGERRNK
+1662 NK
-1673 LAAKRDS
+1673 
-1680 LKEGAKGWLET
+1680 
-1691 GKGLKDSVL
+1691 
-1700 GAGGSVRDK
+1700 
-1709 FKNLIR
+1709 
-1715 RRPNA
+1715 
-1720 DDFVGPVQP
+1720 DFVGPMQP
-1729 MAQAM
+1729 LSVKVSNFFDKQTTLRETLEKAKPLSFEEWLGQTPTGLSTYEKLGNGDREELKKQYVSYCIKFERDREAQLASM
-1734 TFAKFLDS
+1734 KAKTVKTITGVYNYFTKRKELTIDQYMDDIGVGSDEYKRMKASGEEKAIALKADYDAYMNGDLKAIARYNRLSAKQNAKSVFAKAKSLKDHAIAAKIDLKAKWNDRENIKMNAKNWFSGLKSKASAFVESDEDRYRKWQESHDPFNAARAPVEKISFPKYLD
-1742 KGINEQEFDYLP
+1742 KLGLNEQEFDLLP
-1754 DREKEALNK
+1754 ITKKEQIIADFELRN
-1763 EFQDHH
+1763 
-1769 AARGRQIPNLRP
+1769 RGSITDIP
-1781 DAPKQSLFGKIKGW
+1781 DAPKPKSFGKTRENFANLKAKFKGWFSKDDETPAEQQPTGQPADEPKQSLFSRMKGW
-1795 GGKLKVSNPFKRGQS
+1795 GGKLKV
-1810 ADADGDGDR
+1810 
-1819 DGSAADQ
+1819 
-1826 RQQRDAKEE
+1826 
-1835 KGRFKT
+1835 
-1841 LLGKLD
+1841 
-1847 EWSSFGKSAR
+1847 
-1857 DKANAS
+1857 
-1863 SMDKF
+1863 
-1868 KATMDFLR
+1868 
-1876 SPKKLADFAK
+1876 
-1886 TFVSSIGAIV
+1886 
-1896 GGLATS
+1896 
-1902 DIKTGEWR
+1902 
-1910 NKLAAKRDSLKE
+1910 
-1922 GAKGWL
+1922 
-1928 ETGKGL
+1928 
-1934 KDSVIGAGG
+1934 
-1943 SVRDKFKNLIRR
+1943 
-1955 RPNADDFVGPIQ
+1955 
-1967 PMAQSMTFA
+1967 
-1976 KFLDSKGINEQE
+1976 
-1988 FDYLPDEEKEALNKE
+1988 
-2003 FQDYHAARGRQIPNL
+2003 
-2018 RPDAPKQSLL
+2018 
-2028 DKMKGMR
+2028 
-2035 GKFKFSNPFK
+2035 SNPFK

-2067 QREAAEEKS
+2067 QREAAEEKGRFGKLISRLDEWTSLGKSARDKAKSS
-2076 MMKKFFSGIAGA
+2076 MSDKMNGFMDFLKSPAKMVEFGKTFATTIGAVMSGIVTGAASLAALAVKLPVKAVLGA
-2088 AKGGWEAGK
+2088 AKYG
-2097 GRGGIG
+2097 
-2103 MLTGLVGLVPKLFTG
+2103 
-2118 IAGGIGLIAKAGK
+2118 AKAMG
-2131 ALLMMDAA
+2131 
-2139 KLMKPVAMAAKA
+2139 
-2151 AFGAGSMA
+2151 
-2159 LRAGIAAASFGAS
+2159 AAARLGSAVMGGGLGLLRTGAMVGANA
-2172 ILTAPVVIAA
+2172 LMGAAGLMLNPVVLAV
-2182 GATAVAAFFGFKW
+2182 GATALAGYTAFKW
-2195 FKSKFQNNDVLFRFR
+2195 FSNKMQNNDVLFRFR
-2210 MLQYGFKHDDEE
+2210 MLQYGFKKDDDE
-2222 NVAKILQT
+2222 NIAKILQM
-2230 EKALQAIVKFDQ
+2230 EKLLMPAVKIDQ
-2242 QGLASLS
+2242 S
-2249 GGMKAET
+2249 GVAVLNSGIKAEQV
-2256 LMALWGIDTA
+2256 MAVWGIDTTNSQ
-2266 DPKEV
+2266 EV
-2271 ERWIAWFSGR
+2271 ERWIVWFVGR
-2281 FKPIFLTHCTMC
+2281 FKPIYLSHCTASMTLA
-2293 KAMMNKCDLT
+2293 KTVDLT
-2303 KIDTMNADD
+2303 KIDNLNAKD
-2312 SIKYLKAVHY
+2312 SLKYIEAVHFKN
-2322 AGDGRRPYDMMA
+2322 DGKRPYDIMA
-2334 SPVPG
+2334 SPVAG
-2339 GDELD
+2339 GDELAVSGD
-2344 VAGGAW
+2344 AW

-2359 DNAMDWLEDHKEEV
+2359 DDAVDWIKENSKEI
-2373 DMENQAESDPKK
+2373 DLENQAVVDPKK
-2385 AEELRKKQEQ
+2385 AKELKELKDQ
-2395 KWQTKTQNI
+2395 KWQTKTQNA
-2404 WNSVKQGASEA
+2404 WNKTKEIAG
-2415 PGLLKKWAYKPI
+2415 
-2427 EGWGMILDGTASV
+2427 
-2440 AKGAW
+2440 GAW
-2445 DAGKAAA
+2445 AASTAVGKALLNPIDAAKNAASYYGLDKAAA
-2452 DKAATNIMGAKS
+2452 VAAGTAAMAYENIKESRAKS
-2464 ADQTGISN
+2464 ARFKSN
-2472 EASLAAAQ
+2472 I
-2480 AAGRYKFPKR
+2480 
-2490 AWSNLKPPELDGLMQ
+2490 ELQ
-2505 KYAAMYGVPLSH
+2505 KMVYQ
-2517 MRTTAFIES
+2517 AFINAGFTKEQA
-2526 GGDPK
+2526 K
-2531 AYSKSTAASTK
+2531 ALTAE
-2542 GQPLAVGIYQFM
+2542 V
-2554 PDTAYDKRIGLNV
+2554 
-2567 SGGPDNRW
+2567 
-2575 DMEKNVEAGAK
+2575 
-2586 YALIMKNALRKSL
+2586 
-2599 GREPEMWEIYGA
+2599 GRENDFRKDILFGSHVDPASAKNGNPIVNSGMISWNGSRRAALVKMLNDAGLVTDMRNGSFEQSQATLDVMAKFVKQEIYGQKRFSRTREFFENNPSA
-2611 HQQGEG
+2611 TAEEMAPVVGKNYVVWAYGQDRLRNGNSFNWRAADNKRRGYLYSLESAVG
-2617 GFPKLIKAAESG
+2617 GSSPA
-2629 VTKEGANDIV
+2629 VTKTADTKTPPPRDPSGKIDPTKSKEG
-2639 MEIRKGKKIT
+2639 T
-2649 MRQALDQNG
+2649 
-2658 GVGLSPREFV
+2658 
-2668 DIWKQKYNYYAAQAN
+2668 
-2683 GGSVPSQGVAVGNM
+2683 VPSQGVAVGNM
-2697 PPPPTTASTTPAKID
+2697 PPPPTSTASATPAKID

-2723 VAKTSP
+2723 VAETSP

-2737 TTASMKDNITK
+2737 ATANMKAELTK
-2748 PVQHVSLQAPVQKP
+2748 PVQHVSLQAPIAKP
-2762 DTAVTREGTEQT
+2762 DTAVTREGTEDV

-2779 NELVNTSAVSAAP
+2779 NELANTPVVSAAP
-2792 VTADPRAVS
+2792 ITADPRAVAS
-2801 NEGAVPVDVMA
+2801 EGVIPVDVMA
-2812 EKQKAEKEAALVA
+2812 EKQKAEKEAALIA

-2831 DALDTTSTGMDA
+2831 DALDATSTGMDA

-2876 KQQPAPAAPAEKSSS
+2876 KQQPASAAPAEKSSS
-2891 QDMRMMTSGSPD
+2891 QDMRMMTGGVPD
-2903 NTPPPVSVSRRT
+2903 NTPAPVSVSRRT

>member
-14 FGMDDFG
+14 FGMDDF
-21 DDGEGGFESPG
+21 DDTGEGGFESPG

-303 LIQKGKRDVKD
+303 LIQKGKHDVKD

-378 FLRNSRFGQFLEK
+378 FLRDSRFGQFLEK

-585 WLVEAGDNFPEA
+585 WLVEAGDNFPEQL
-597 IRGTKTRTT
+597 RGKTTNLT
-606 GTHNDDDD
+606 NDEDD
-614 HLGADGTW
+614 HLGARGSW

-738 KNILNISRDDAET
+738 KNILNISHDDAET
-751 RAEKDYNRAM
+751 RAEKDYNRAL
-761 EAYKTAKE
+761 EAYNTAKE

-776 TGMVAPGTAAPVEPA
+776 TGMVAPGTPAPVEPT

-804 DDGIDRFQLGGKKGK
+804 DEPQFFKRGAKVRPKT
-819 GSKKSQVKWKR
+819 KWKQR
-830 QNGYVAGQGTGTS
+830 QGLIQGPGTGTS
-843 DEIPSYLS
+843 DEIPAYLS

-1008 GTKKIFNDWM
+1008 GTKKIFNDWL

-1104 VFAPFRLVKSIGMHI
+1104 VFAPFRLVKSIAGHI
-1119 GNIIDM
+1119 GNILDM
-1125 PGDIYVKGD
+1125 TDDIYVKGSE
-1134 DPWTPRLRAHMFRA
+1134 PWEPRMFVNVARAGK
-1148 RMYRD
+1148 YID
-1153 AKTGQVIDFVSQIK
+1153 AKSNKTINYVSDIK
-1167 GAVLDSEDP
+1167 GAVLLLKDDGSEP
-1176 PNTVI
+1176 TMVI
-1181 TDEEFKEG
+1181 TEDEFNKG
-1189 KLVDIEGNPIKGIK
+1189 LLCDRAGNPLKGLREK
-1203 DRIYGSIKKAGSF
+1203 VYNSIKKAGSF
-1216 IIDVAKKG
+1216 LIDVAKKG
-1224 LEKVKDFGG
+1224 LEKARDFGG
-1233 WIWDKLSGGWDGF
+1233 WVWDKLSGGWDGF

-1416 RGLIEDEYRQTHPD
+1416 RGLIEDEYRKAHPD
-1430 QGINWKLPE
+1430 QGFSWNKVSLE
-1439 TKGVLG
+1439 KVKGW
-1445 GIKSFGKNL
+1445 S
-1454 WNAAGGKDA
+1454 KDI
-1463 GFYDWL
+1463 FSKDNFN
-1469 KEKGIKPEDIDSQNT
+1469 KEKLSGKLSGAIVSLNNKLFGNKTQSDVPPKMSLDEFITFAENRSKQTVDRNNEASMRIM
-1484 YNYLRKNYDEE
+1484 RKAYDQYVDMYDKE
-1495 MKAKDPYYERN
+1495 AARQTTAAPTGNVKD
-1506 KGMWFHPSNLNLK
+1506 NLK
-1519 SIYSDP
+1519 SLFNNGTSYLKERGD
-1525 KQALNAG
+1525 ALA
-1532 RAFLEETSGRLFKR
+1532 KR

-1573 AEWLDSYEISGNDFD
+1573 AEWLESYEISGNDFD

-1601 YKLYVQSVAAKR
+1601 YKVYVQSVAAKR

-1662 SDIKTGERRNK
+1662 SDIKTGEWRNK
-1673 LAAKRDS
+1673 LATKRDS

-1826 RQQRDAKEE
+1826 RQQREAAEE
-1835 KGRFKT
+1835 KGRF
-1841 LLGKLD
+1841 GKLISRLD
-1847 EWSSFGKSAR
+1847 EWTSLGKSAR
-1857 DKANAS
+1857 DKAKS
-1863 SMDKF
+1863 SMSDKMNGF
-1868 KATMDFLR
+1868 MDFLK
-1876 SPKKLADFAK
+1876 SPAKMVEFGK
-1886 TFVSSIGAIV
+1886 TFATTIGAVMSGIV
-1896 GGLATS
+1896 
-1902 DIKTGEWR
+1902 TGAAS
-1910 NKLAAKRDSLKE
+1910 LAALAVK
-1922 GAKGWL
+1922 
-1928 ETGKGL
+1928 
-1934 KDSVIGAGG
+1934 
-1943 SVRDKFKNLIRR
+1943 
-1955 RPNADDFVGPIQ
+1955 
-1967 PMAQSMTFA
+1967 
-1976 KFLDSKGINEQE
+1976 
-1988 FDYLPDEEKEALNKE
+1988 LPVKAVL
-2003 FQDYHAARGRQIPNL
+2003 
-2018 RPDAPKQSLL
+2018 
-2028 DKMKGMR
+2028 
-2035 GKFKFSNPFK
+2035 
-2045 RSQSSDADGDG
+2045 
-2056 DRDGSAADQRQ
+2056 
-2067 QREAAEEKS
+2067 
-2076 MMKKFFSGIAGA
+2076 GA
-2088 AKGGWEAGK
+2088 AKYG
-2097 GRGGIG
+2097 
-2103 MLTGLVGLVPKLFTG
+2103 
-2118 IAGGIGLIAKAGK
+2118 AKAVG
-2131 ALLMMDAA
+2131 
-2139 KLMKPVAMAAKA
+2139 
-2151 AFGAGSMA
+2151 
-2159 LRAGIAAASFGAS
+2159 AAARLGSAVMGGGLGLLRTGAMVGANA
-2172 ILTAPVVIAA
+2172 LMGAAGLMLNPVVLAV
-2182 GATAVAAFFGFKW
+2182 GATALAGYAAFKW
-2195 FKSKFQNNDVLFRFR
+2195 FSNKMQNNDVLFRFR
-2210 MLQYGFKHDDEE
+2210 MLQYGFKKDDDE
-2222 NVAKILQT
+2222 NIAKILQM
-2230 EKALQAIVKFDQ
+2230 EKLLMPAVKLDQ
-2242 QGLASLS
+2242 S
-2249 GGMKAET
+2249 GTAVLNSGIKAEQV
-2256 LMALWGIDTA
+2256 MAIWGIDTSNSQ
-2266 DPKEV
+2266 EV
-2271 ERWIAWFSGR
+2271 ERWIVWFVGR
-2281 FKPIFLTHCTMC
+2281 FKPIYLSHCTV
-2293 KAMMNKCDLT
+2293 AMALAKTMDLT
-2303 KIDTMNADD
+2303 KIDNLNSKD
-2312 SIKYLKAVHY
+2312 SLKYIEAVHFKN
-2322 AGDGRRPYDMMA
+2322 DGKRPYDIMA
-2334 SPVPG
+2334 SPVAG
-2339 GDELD
+2339 GDELAVSGD
-2344 VAGGAW
+2344 AW

-2359 DNAMDWLEDHKEEV
+2359 DDAVDWIKDHSKEIDLENEA
-2373 DMENQAESDPKK
+2373 QTDPKK
-2385 AEELRKKQEQ
+2385 AKELKELKDQ
-2395 KWQTKTQNI
+2395 KWQTKTQNA
-2404 WNSVKQGASEA
+2404 WNKTKEIAG
-2415 PGLLKKWAYKPI
+2415 
-2427 EGWGMILDGTASV
+2427 
-2440 AKGAW
+2440 GAW
-2445 DAGKAAA
+2445 AAA
-2452 DKAATNIMGAKS
+2452 TAVGQAILHPIDAAKNAASYYGLDKAATVAAGTAAMAYENIKESRAKS
-2464 ADQTGISN
+2464 ARFKS
-2472 EASLAAAQ
+2472 SLELQKMVYQ
-2480 AAGRYKFPKR
+2480 AFLNAGFTKEQAK
-2490 AWSNLKPPELDGLMQ
+2490 AL
-2505 KYAAMYGVPLSH
+2505 
-2517 MRTTAFIES
+2517 TAE
-2526 GGDPK
+2526 
-2531 AYSKSTAASTK
+2531 
-2542 GQPLAVGIYQFM
+2542 V
-2554 PDTAYDKRIGLNV
+2554 
-2567 SGGPDNRW
+2567 
-2575 DMEKNVEAGAK
+2575 
-2586 YALIMKNALRKSL
+2586 
-2599 GREPEMWEIYGA
+2599 GRENDFRKDILFGSHVDPASAKKGNPIVNSGMISWNGPRRAALLKMLDSAGLVTDTRTGSFEQSQATLDVMAKFVKQEIYGQKRFSRTREFFENNPSA
-2611 HQQGEG
+2611 TAEEMAPVVGKNYVVWAYGQDRLRNGNSFNWRAADNKRRGYLYSLESAVG
-2617 GFPKLIKAAESG
+2617 GSSPA
-2629 VTKEGANDIV
+2629 VTKTADTKTPPPRDPSGKIDPAKSKEG
-2639 MEIRKGKKIT
+2639 T
-2649 MRQALDQNG
+2649 
-2658 GVGLSPREFV
+2658 
-2668 DIWKQKYNYYAAQAN
+2668 
-2683 GGSVPSQGVAVGNM
+2683 VPSQGVAVGNM

-2723 VAKTSP
+2723 VAETSP

-2737 TTASMKDNITK
+2737 ATANMKAELTK
-2748 PVQHVSLQAPVQKP
+2748 PVQHVSLQAPTAKP
-2762 DTAVTREGTEQT
+2762 DTAVTREGTEDV

-2779 NELVNTSAVSAAP
+2779 NELANTPVVSAAP
-2792 VTADPRAVS
+2792 ITADPRAVAS
-2801 NEGAVPVDVMA
+2801 EGVIPVDVMA

-2891 QDMRMMTSGSPD
+2891 QDMRMMTGGSPD
-2903 NTPPPVSVSRRT
+2903 NTPAPVSVSRRT

>member
-14 FGMDDFG
+14 FSLDDF
-21 DDGEGGFESPG
+21 DDEGEGGFDSPG
-32 KKGGRQPVT
+32 KKGARQPVT

-103 TLKEFTRKHVSPG
+103 TLKDFTRKHISPG

-121 PKSWKEKLDSWAE
+121 PKSWKEKLDAWAE

-186 DANVMQTQTDA
+186 DAKVMQTQTDA

-286 GEMTDPMSKW
+286 GEVTDPMSKW
-296 FAGIGTK
+296 FAGVGTK

-327 MGMDSFK
+327 MGMDNFK
-334 EQQEMNREM
+334 EQQEMNREI

-354 AKMMGSMAADKGSEW
+354 AKMMGGMAADKGAEW

-378 FLRNSRFGQFLEK
+378 AFRNSRFGQFLEK
-391 TGFMLE
+391 TGFMLS
-397 RLNRDKAYMYQDFV
+397 RLNRDKAYIYQDLIKQ
-411 NNGEMN
+411 GEMG
-417 GGFLGNIAR
+417 GGFLGTLAR
-426 WFKEGSGTYSRDDR
+426 LFGEGSGKYSRDDR

-464 EVIPGLLT
+464 EVIPGLLS
-472 TINQSII
+472 TINESIL
-479 DSGNIHKAG
+479 DGNNVRKA
-488 ASKAVLASAEKMT
+488 SSTKAQLASAEKMT
-501 KDNKGNRLHYSFE
+501 KDAGGRLHYSFE
-514 SNRFETETDIL
+514 SNRFETEDDISK
-525 ERVKKELNKPDRD
+525 RIKKELNKPDRD
-538 KGLAEALTDVVNA
+538 KQISEALNAVINA

-562 RNGIRA
+562 RNGIRG
-568 YVIELAANAVE
+568 YVLDMASENVE

-585 WLVEAGDNFPEA
+585 WLVEAGENFPEQL
-597 IRGTKTRTT
+597 RGKTTNLT
-606 GTHNDDDD
+606 DDEDD
-614 HLGADGTW
+614 HLGARGSW

-636 KERVEWKDDKPI
+636 KERVKWKDDKPI
-648 GKFSEAFQIFNR
+648 GEFSEAFQIFNR
-660 QPALNKL
+660 QSALDKL

-675 SKLESNKEPLIKFS
+675 SKLESNKEALIKFS
-689 KQGFGYQEVLRQNKY
+689 KQGFGYQEVLRKNKY

-719 KSKDKSDAFDW
+719 KSKDKIDAFDW
-730 RENIEGRN
+730 RENIDGRN
-738 KNILNISRDDAET
+738 QGILNISRDDAET

-776 TGMVAPGTAAPVEPA
+776 TGMVAPGTPAPVEPT
-791 KPPHMRAAGGIIP
+791 KPPHMRAAGGVIP
-804 DDGIDRFQLGGKKGK
+804 DEPQFFKRGAKVRPKT
-819 GSKKSQVKWKR
+819 KWKQR
-830 QNGYVAGQGTGTS
+830 QGLIQGPGTGTS
-843 DEIPSYLS
+843 DEIPAYLS

-858 AASVKRPGVMQLLR
+858 ASSVKRPGVMQLLR
-872 YINSLGDDDSV
+872 YINSLGDDDAV
-883 WGSSGVGES
+883 WGSSGVGEQ
-892 GDGFALNEAILAAGD
+892 GDGFALNEAILSSGA

-929 ALNFGDLTGPDLE
+929 ALNFGDLEGPDLE

-959 DKLLLKGKEGVSKA
+959 DKLLLKGKEGVSKTA
-973 SSWLWDKAKWG
+973 SWLWDKTKWG

-998 GWDVA
+998 GWGVV
-1003 SGAVK
+1003 SGTAK
-1008 GTKKIFNDWM
+1008 AGKKIFDDWM

-1090 LTWVSKKYDQAKNI
+1090 LTWISKKYDQAKNI
-1104 VFAPFRLVKSIGMHI
+1104 AFAPFRLVKSIGMHI

-1134 DPWTPRLRAHMFRA
+1134 DPWKPRLRAHMFRA

-1176 PNTVI
+1176 PNMVI

-1203 DRIYGSIKKAGSF
+1203 DRIYGSIKKAGNF
-1216 IIDVAKKG
+1216 VIDIAKKG
-1224 LEKVKDFGG
+1224 LEKAKEFGG
-1233 WIWDKLSGGWDGF
+1233 WVWDKLSGGWDGF

-1284 EKAAVPSDYGK
+1284 DKAPQPEDFGK
-1295 MAELRLPNLG
+1295 MGSLRIPDLSGQLKRTEEWFNGQKLKAEL
-1305 ENFKSAEAWFERKKA
+1305 KA
-1320 HIEAK
+1320 FTAREKVKNKIALMEAK
-1325 SAIAKAKALAKA
+1325 RQDQA
-1337 EEAKAKLEQL
+1337 AKLRAKYEEKGAKVPFWVRIFGANKQQL
-1347 KAEAILKAERA
+1347 KAEVVSAGKAAVDGVKKAKNGIDKPMTFSQYLDWVENLIESKGQVFDREDEGMIEAARRDYIEYRA
-1358 RMAKDRIVTG
+1358 AFDKKTTSQKIKSNALTFGGMAKRIGSKWLKGQADDIKETISDIAEDIRPLSF
-1368 VNAKYGDK
+1368 NEWLEKEWN
-1376 MSPFWKRLLGV
+1376 MSPAEYRKLPMNSLDSSHSQNNLREAWGIYHHKFTMRLAKAKEARNLV
-1387 DKATANQNHFTE
+1387 SDKA
-1399 WAKAGGFNDND
+1399 
-1410 LKDPEM
+1410 
-1416 RGLIEDEYRQTHPD
+1416 
-1430 QGINWKLPE
+1430 
-1439 TKGVLG
+1439 
-1445 GIKSFGKNL
+1445 
-1454 WNAAGGKDA
+1454 NA
-1463 GFYDWL
+1463 
-1469 KEKGIKPEDIDSQNT
+1469 
-1484 YNYLRKNYDEE
+1484 
-1495 MKAKDPYYERN
+1495 
-1506 KGMWFHPSNLNLK
+1506 LK
-1519 SIYSDP
+1519 S
-1525 KQALNAG
+1525 
-1532 RAFLEETSGRLFKR
+1532 T
-1546 KDEWLQVASERSN
+1546 
-1559 NILDMLPAFKPKTF
+1559 T
-1573 AEWLDSYEISGNDFD
+1573 
-1588 KLSPNDRALVETQ
+1588 
-1601 YKLYVQSVAAKR
+1601 
-1613 DELKGK
+1613 
-1619 IGFAKTGVMGK
+1619 
-1630 FEKIR
+1630 R
-1635 SFFGKDED
+1635 SFFNG
-1643 GKSFK
+1643 
-1648 DRMNDLKGKIDTFS
+1648 
-1662 SDIKTGERRNK
+1662 NK
-1673 LAAKRDS
+1673 
-1680 LKEGAKGWLET
+1680 
-1691 GKGLKDSVL
+1691 
-1700 GAGGSVRDK
+1700 
-1709 FKNLIR
+1709 
-1715 RRPNA
+1715 
-1720 DDFVGPVQP
+1720 DFVGPMQP
-1729 MAQAM
+1729 LSVKVSNFFDKQTTLRKTLEKAKPLSFEEWLDKTPTGLAAYEKLGNGDREELKKQYVSYCIKFERDREAQLASM
-1734 TFAKFLDS
+1734 KAKTVKSITGVYNYFTKRKELTIEQYMDDIGVGSDEYKRMKVAGEEKAIALKADYDAYMNGDLKAIARYNRLSAKQNAKSVFAKAKSLKDHAIAAKIDLKAKWDDRANIKMNAKNWFSGLKSKASAFVESDEERYRKWQESHDPFNAARAPVEKISFPKYLD
-1742 KGINEQEFDYLP
+1742 KLGLNEQEFDLLP
-1754 DREKEALNK
+1754 ITKKEQIIADFELRN
-1763 EFQDHH
+1763 
-1769 AARGRQIPNLRP
+1769 RGGVTDIP
-1781 DAPKQSLFGKIKGW
+1781 DAPKPKSFGKTRENFANLKAKFKGWFSKDDEAPAEQQPTGQPADEPKQSLFGKIKGW
-1795 GGKLKVSNPFKRGQS
+1795 GGKLKVSNPFKRSQS
-1810 ADADGDGDR
+1810 A
-1819 DGSAADQ
+1819 
-1826 RQQRDAKEE
+1826 
-1835 KGRFKT
+1835 
-1841 LLGKLD
+1841 
-1847 EWSSFGKSAR
+1847 
-1857 DKANAS
+1857 
-1863 SMDKF
+1863 
-1868 KATMDFLR
+1868 
-1876 SPKKLADFAK
+1876 
-1886 TFVSSIGAIV
+1886 
-1896 GGLATS
+1896 
-1902 DIKTGEWR
+1902 
-1910 NKLAAKRDSLKE
+1910 
-1922 GAKGWL
+1922 
-1928 ETGKGL
+1928 
-1934 KDSVIGAGG
+1934 
-1943 SVRDKFKNLIRR
+1943 
-1955 RPNADDFVGPIQ
+1955 
-1967 PMAQSMTFA
+1967 
-1976 KFLDSKGINEQE
+1976 
-1988 FDYLPDEEKEALNKE
+1988 
-2003 FQDYHAARGRQIPNL
+2003 
-2018 RPDAPKQSLL
+2018 
-2028 DKMKGMR
+2028 
-2035 GKFKFSNPFK
+2035 
-2045 RSQSSDADGDG
+2045 DADGDG

-2097 GRGGIG
+2097 GKGGIG
-2103 MLTGLVGLVPKLFTG
+2103 MLTGLVDLVPKLFSG
-2118 IAGGIGLIAKAGK
+2118 IAGGIGLVMKAAKGLLTLNVGK
-2131 ALLMMDAA
+2131 AMGAI
-2139 KLMKPVAMAAKA
+2139 MKPVGMAARA
-2151 AFGAGSMA
+2151 AFGAGGMV

-2172 ILTAPVVIAA
+2172 ILTAPVVLAA
-2182 GATAVAAFFGFKW
+2182 GATAVAAYLGFKW
-2195 FKSKFQNNDVLFRFR
+2195 FKSQFQNNDVLFRFR

-2249 GGMKAET
+2249 SGMKAET

-2266 DPKEV
+2266 DSKEV

-2359 DNAMDWLEDHKEEV
+2359 DDAMDWLEDHKEEV
-2373 DMENQAESDPKK
+2373 DLENQAESDPKK
-2385 AEELRKKQEQ
+2385 AEDLRNKQEQ

-2415 PGLLKKWAYKPI
+2415 PDLLKKWAYTPI
-2427 EGWGMILDGTASV
+2427 EGWGMILDGAANITTD
-2440 AKGAW
+2440 AW
-2445 DAGKAAA
+2445 NAGKAAV
-2452 DKAATNIMGAKS
+2452 DKAAQNIMGAKS
-2464 ADQTGISN
+2464 ADQTGVSN
-2472 EASLAAAQ
+2472 DAALAAAQ

-2490 AWSNLKPPELDGLMQ
+2490 AWSNLKPPELDGLMA
-2505 KYAAMYGVPLSH
+2505 KYAAMYGIPLSH

-2526 GGDPK
+2526 GGNPK
-2531 AYSKSTAASTK
+2531 AYSKSSKT
-2542 GQPLAVGIYQFM
+2542 GEPLAVGVYQFLKGS
-2554 PDTAYDKRIGLNV
+2554 AEDKRVGLNTP
-2567 SGGPDNRW
+2567 GGPDNRW

-2586 YALIMKNALRKSL
+2586 YAAAVRNSLRKSL
-2599 GREPEMWEIYGA
+2599 GREPEMWELYGA
-2611 HQQGEG
+2611 HQQGEA
-2617 GFPKLIKAAESG
+2617 GFPMILKAAEAG
-2629 VTKEGANDIV
+2629 VTKEGAMDIIV
-2639 MEIRKGKKIT
+2639 DKKNKIT
-2649 MRQALDQNG
+2649 MRKSMDQNG

-2683 GGSVPSQGVAVGNM
+2683 GGSVPSQNVAVGNM
-2697 PPPPTTASTTPAKID
+2697 PPAPAKVDPAKTAAAPAKID
-2712 PTKPAASPTPT
+2712 PAKTATAPAVASET
-2723 VAKTSP
+2723 KTSP

-2737 TTASMKDNITK
+2737 ATANMKENLTK
-2748 PVQHVSLQAPVQKP
+2748 PAQFVSLQAPVAKP
-2762 DTAVTREGTEQT
+2762 DTAVTREGTEDV

-2779 NELVNTSAVSAAP
+2779 NDVVATPVAYNTP

-2801 NEGAVPVDVMA
+2801 SEGAIPVDVMA
-2812 EKQKAEKEAALVA
+2812 EKQKAEKEAALMA

-2857 MDNSLSKIEQHL
+2857 MDSSLSKIEQHL
-2869 AKMATMS
+2869 AKMTTMS
-2876 KQQPAPAAPAEKSSS
+2876 KQQPATPAPAEKSSGS
-2891 QDMRMMTSGSPD
+2891 DMRMMTGGTPD
-2903 NTPPPVSVSRRT
+2903 NIPAPVSVSRRT

>member
-14 FGMDDFG
+14 FSLDDF
-21 DDGEGGFESPG
+21 DDEGEGGFDSPG
-32 KKGGRQPVT
+32 KKGARQPVT

-103 TLKEFTRKHVSPG
+103 TLKDFTRKHISPG
-116 MGDML
+116 MGDVL
-121 PKSWKEKLDSWAE
+121 PKSWKEKLDAWAE

-186 DANVMQTQTDA
+186 DAKVMQTQTDA

-286 GEMTDPMSKW
+286 GEVTDPMSKW
-296 FAGIGTK
+296 FAGVGTK

-354 AKMMGSMAADKGSEW
+354 AKMMGSMAADKGAEW

-378 FLRNSRFGQFLEK
+378 AFRNSWFGQFLEK
-391 TGFMLE
+391 TGFMLS
-397 RLNRDKAYMYQDFV
+397 RLNRDKAYIYQDFV

-479 DSGNIHKAG
+479 DGNNVRKAG
-488 ASKAVLASAEKMT
+488 SSKDVLAKATAMT
-501 KDNKGNRLHYSFE
+501 KEGGGKIHYSFE
-514 SNRFETETDIL
+514 SNRFETESDIL

-568 YVIELAANAVE
+568 YVIELATNAVE

-585 WLVEAGDNFPEA
+585 WLVEAGENFPEQL
-597 IRGTKTRTT
+597 RGKTTNLT
-606 GTHNDDDD
+606 SDEDD
-614 HLGADGTW
+614 HLGARGSW

-636 KERVEWKDDKPI
+636 KERTEWKDDKPVRTF
-648 GKFSEAFQIFNR
+648 GQWWQIFNR
-660 QPALNKL
+660 QSALEKL
-667 SIRYANLV
+667 SIRFANLV
-675 SKLESNKEPLIKFS
+675 SKLESNKEALIKFS

-704 LVREQEKYKDAFGVE
+704 LVREQEKYKDAFGVVQ
-719 KSKDKSDAFDW
+719 SKDKIDVFDW

-738 KNILNISRDDAET
+738 KGILGLSRDDTET
-751 RAEKDYNRAM
+751 RAEKDYDRAM

-776 TGMVAPGTAAPVEPA
+776 TGMVAPGTPAPVEPT
-791 KPPHMRAAGGIIP
+791 KPPHMRAAGGVIP
-804 DDGIDRFQLGGKKGK
+804 DEPQFFKRGAKVRPKT
-819 GSKKSQVKWKR
+819 KWKQR
-830 QNGYVAGQGTGTS
+830 QGLIQGPGTGTS
-843 DEIPSYLS
+843 DEIPAYLS

-858 AASVKRPGVMQLLR
+858 ASSVKRPGVMQLLR
-872 YINSLGDDDSV
+872 YINSLGDDDAV
-883 WGSSGVGES
+883 WGSSGVGEQ
-892 GDGFALNEAILAAGD
+892 GDGFALNEAILSSGA

-929 ALNFGDLTGPDLE
+929 ALNFGDLEGPDLE

-959 DKLLLKGKEGVSKA
+959 DKLLLKGKEGVSKTA
-973 SSWLWDKAKWG
+973 SWLWDKTKWG

-998 GWDVA
+998 GWGVV
-1003 SGAVK
+1003 SGTAK
-1008 GTKKIFNDWM
+1008 AGKKIFDDWM

-1090 LTWVSKKYDQAKNI
+1090 LTWISKKYDQAKNI
-1104 VFAPFRLVKSIGMHI
+1104 AFAPFRLVKSIGMHI

-1134 DPWTPRLRAHMFRA
+1134 DPWKPRLRAHMFRA

-1176 PNTVI
+1176 PNMVI

-1203 DRIYGSIKKAGSF
+1203 DRIYGSIKKAGNF
-1216 IIDVAKKG
+1216 VIDIAKKG
-1224 LEKVKDFGG
+1224 LEKAKEFGG
-1233 WIWDKLSGGWDGF
+1233 WVWDKLSGGWDGF

-1305 ENFKSAEAWFERKKA
+1305 ENFQRAEAWFERKKA
-1320 HIEAK
+1320 RVEAK
-1325 SAIAKAKALAKA
+1325 AALAKA
-1337 EEAKAKLEQL
+1337 KSLAKIEEMKL
-1347 KAEAILKAERA
+1347 KADELKVKAQLKAERA
-1358 RMAKDRIVTG
+1358 RMAKDRLVTD
-1368 VNAKYGDK
+1368 VNSKYGDK
-1376 MSPFWKRLLGV
+1376 LPSFWKRLMGV
-1387 DKATANQNHFTE
+1387 DKSAENINHFND
-1399 WAKAGGFNDND
+1399 WVVKGGFRLDELD
-1410 LKDPEM
+1410 DPDV
-1416 RGLIEDEYRQTHPD
+1416 RTWLEDEYRKAHPD
-1430 QGINWKLPE
+1430 RNIDWKKLPSMPKIGSMKE
-1439 TKGVLG
+1439 
-1445 GIKSFGKNL
+1445 
-1454 WNAAGGKDA
+1454 
-1463 GFYDWL
+1463 L
-1469 KEKGIKPEDIDSQNT
+1469 KEKFSSTFTKENLTTKLSGGIASLNNRLFGQSAKTEMPAKMTLDEFIVFAESKSKQSIDRNDQLAMKMMQKA
-1484 YNYLRKNYDEE
+1484 YEQYCEMYDKE
-1495 MKAKDPYYERN
+1495 AARQPVDSSNGNVKD
-1506 KGMWFHPSNLNLK
+1506 NLK
-1519 SIYSDP
+1519 SLFNNGTSYLKERGD
-1525 KQALNAG
+1525 ALA
-1532 RAFLEETSGRLFKR
+1532 KR
-1546 KDEWLQVASERSN
+1546 KDEWLQIANERSN

-1573 AEWLDSYEISGNDFD
+1573 AEWLESYEISGNDFD
-1588 KLSPNDRALVETQ
+1588 KLSPNDKALVETQ
-1601 YKLYVQSVAAKR
+1601 YKVYVQSVAAKR

-1619 IGFAKTGVMGK
+1619 IGFAKTGVMDK
-1630 FEKIR
+1630 FNKIR
-1635 SFFGKDED
+1635 TFFGKDEE

-1648 DRMNDLKGKIDTFS
+1648 DRVSELKTKIDTFS
-1662 SDIKTGERRNK
+1662 NDIKTGEWRNK
-1673 LAAKRDS
+1673 LAAKQSAKSLFAKAKS
-1680 LKEGAKGWLET
+1680 LKDNAIAAKIDLKAKWNDRENI
-1691 GKGLKDSVL
+1691 KMNAKNWFSGLKSKASAFVESDEERYRKWQESHSPFNAARDPVEKISFPKYLDKL
-1700 GAGGSVRDK
+1700 G
-1709 FKNLIR
+1709 L
-1715 RRPNA
+1715 
-1720 DDFVGPVQP
+1720 
-1729 MAQAM
+1729 
-1734 TFAKFLDS
+1734 
-1742 KGINEQEFDYLP
+1742 NEQEFDLLP
-1754 DREKEALNK
+1754 ITKKEQIIADFELRN
-1763 EFQDHH
+1763 
-1769 AARGRQIPNLRP
+1769 RGGVTDIP
-1781 DAPKQSLFGKIKGW
+1781 DAPKPKSFGKTRENFANLKAKFKGWFSKDDEAPAEQQPTGQPADEPKQSLFGKIKGW
-1795 GGKLKVSNPFKRGQS
+1795 GGKLKVSNPFKRSQS
-1810 ADADGDGDR
+1810 A
-1819 DGSAADQ
+1819 
-1826 RQQRDAKEE
+1826 
-1835 KGRFKT
+1835 
-1841 LLGKLD
+1841 
-1847 EWSSFGKSAR
+1847 
-1857 DKANAS
+1857 
-1863 SMDKF
+1863 
-1868 KATMDFLR
+1868 
-1876 SPKKLADFAK
+1876 
-1886 TFVSSIGAIV
+1886 
-1896 GGLATS
+1896 
-1902 DIKTGEWR
+1902 
-1910 NKLAAKRDSLKE
+1910 
-1922 GAKGWL
+1922 
-1928 ETGKGL
+1928 
-1934 KDSVIGAGG
+1934 
-1943 SVRDKFKNLIRR
+1943 
-1955 RPNADDFVGPIQ
+1955 
-1967 PMAQSMTFA
+1967 
-1976 KFLDSKGINEQE
+1976 
-1988 FDYLPDEEKEALNKE
+1988 
-2003 FQDYHAARGRQIPNL
+2003 
-2018 RPDAPKQSLL
+2018 
-2028 DKMKGMR
+2028 
-2035 GKFKFSNPFK
+2035 
-2045 RSQSSDADGDG
+2045 DADGDG

-2097 GRGGIG
+2097 GKGGIG
-2103 MLTGLVGLVPKLFTG
+2103 MLTGLVDLVPKLFSG
-2118 IAGGIGLIAKAGK
+2118 IAGGIGLVMKAAKGLLTLNVGK
-2131 ALLMMDAA
+2131 AMGAI
-2139 KLMKPVAMAAKA
+2139 MKPVGMAARA
-2151 AFGAGSMA
+2151 AFGAGGMV

-2172 ILTAPVVIAA
+2172 ILTAPVVLAA
-2182 GATAVAAFFGFKW
+2182 GATAVAAYLGFKW
-2195 FKSKFQNNDVLFRFR
+2195 FKSQFQNNDVLFRFR

-2249 GGMKAET
+2249 SGMKAET

-2266 DPKEV
+2266 DSKEV

-2359 DNAMDWLEDHKEEV
+2359 DDAMDWLEDHKEEV
-2373 DMENQAESDPKK
+2373 DLENQAESDPKK
-2385 AEELRKKQEQ
+2385 AEDLRNKQEQ

-2427 EGWGMILDGTASV
+2427 EGWGMILDGAANITTD
-2440 AKGAW
+2440 AW
-2445 DAGKAAA
+2445 NAGKAAV
-2452 DKAATNIMGAKS
+2452 DKAAQNIMGAKS
-2464 ADQTGISN
+2464 ADQTGVSN
-2472 EASLAAAQ
+2472 DAALAAAQ

-2490 AWSNLKPPELDGLMQ
+2490 AWSNLKPPELDGLMA
-2505 KYAAMYGVPLSH
+2505 KYAAMYGIPLSH

-2526 GGDPK
+2526 GGNPK
-2531 AYSKSTAASTK
+2531 AYSKSSKT
-2542 GQPLAVGIYQFM
+2542 GDPLAVGVYQFLKGS
-2554 PDTAYDKRIGLNV
+2554 AEDKRVGLNTP
-2567 SGGPDNRW
+2567 GGPDNRW

-2586 YALIMKNALRKSL
+2586 YAAAVRNSLRKSL
-2599 GREPEMWEIYGA
+2599 GREPEMWELYGA
-2611 HQQGEG
+2611 HQQGEA
-2617 GFPKLIKAAESG
+2617 GFPMILKAAEAG
-2629 VTKEGANDIV
+2629 VTKEGAMDIIV
-2639 MEIRKGKKIT
+2639 DKKNKIT
-2649 MRQALDQNG
+2649 MRKSMDQNG

-2683 GGSVPSQGVAVGNM
+2683 GGSVPSQNVAVGNM
-2697 PPPPTTASTTPAKID
+2697 PPAPAKVDPAKTAAAPAKID
-2712 PTKPAASPTPT
+2712 PAKTAAAPAVASET
-2723 VAKTSP
+2723 KTSP

-2737 TTASMKDNITK
+2737 ATANMKENLTK
-2748 PVQHVSLQAPVQKP
+2748 PAQFVSLQAPVAKP
-2762 DTAVTREGTEQT
+2762 DTAVTREGTEDV

-2779 NELVNTSAVSAAP
+2779 NEVVATPVAYNTP

-2801 NEGAVPVDVMA
+2801 SEGAIPVDVMA
-2812 EKQKAEKEAALVA
+2812 EKQKAEKEAALMA

-2857 MDNSLSKIEQHL
+2857 MDSSLSKIEQHL
-2869 AKMATMS
+2869 AKMTTMS
-2876 KQQPAPAAPAEKSSS
+2876 KQQPATPAPAEKSSGS
-2891 QDMRMMTSGSPD
+2891 DMRMMTGGTPD
-2903 NTPPPVSVSRRT
+2903 NIPAPVSVSRRT

>member
-14 FGMDDFG
+14 FGMDDF
-21 DDGEGGFESPG
+21 DDTGEGGFESPG

-74 QTIDFADKVASGVN
+74 QTIDFADKVASGVDQ
-88 ELYTDAAKE
+88 LYTDAAKE

-303 LIQKGKRDVKD
+303 LIQKGKHDVKD

-378 FLRNSRFGQFLEK
+378 FLRDSWFGQFLEK

-479 DSGNIHKAG
+479 DGNNVRKAG
-488 ASKAVLASAEKMT
+488 SSKDVLAKATAMT
-501 KDNKGNRLHYSFE
+501 KEGGGKIHYSFE

-585 WLVEAGDNFPEA
+585 WLVEAGENFPEQL
-597 IRGTKTRTT
+597 RGKTTNLT
-606 GTHNDDDD
+606 NDEDD
-614 HLGADGTW
+614 HLGARGSW

-675 SKLESNKEPLIKFS
+675 SKLESNKEALIKFS

-751 RAEKDYNRAM
+751 RAEKDYERAL
-761 EAYKTAKE
+761 EAYNTAKE

-776 TGMVAPGTAAPVEPA
+776 TGMVAPGTAAPVEPT

-998 GWDVA
+998 GWDVV
-1003 SGAVK
+1003 SGAAK

-1104 VFAPFRLVKSIGMHI
+1104 VFAPFRLVKSIAGHI
-1119 GNIIDM
+1119 GNILDM
-1125 PGDIYVKGD
+1125 TDDIYVKGSE
-1134 DPWTPRLRAHMFRA
+1134 PWKPRMFVNVARAGK
-1148 RMYRD
+1148 YID
-1153 AKTGQVIDFVSQIK
+1153 AKSNKTINYVSDIK
-1167 GAVLDSEDP
+1167 GAVLLLKDDGSEP
-1176 PNTVI
+1176 TMVI
-1181 TDEEFKEG
+1181 TEDEFNKG
-1189 KLVDIEGNPIKGIK
+1189 LLCDRAGNPLKGLREK
-1203 DRIYGSIKKAGSF
+1203 VYNSIKKAGSF
-1216 IIDVAKKG
+1216 LIDVAKKG
-1224 LEKVKDFGG
+1224 LEKARDFGG
-1233 WIWDKLSGGWDGF
+1233 WVWDKLSGGWDGF

-1284 EKAAVPSDYGK
+1284 EKASVPSDYGK

-1358 RMAKDRIVTG
+1358 RMAKDRIVTS

-1416 RGLIEDEYRQTHPD
+1416 RGLVEDEYRKAHPD
-1430 QGINWKLPE
+1430 QGFSWNKVSLE
-1439 TKGVLG
+1439 KVKGW
-1445 GIKSFGKNL
+1445 S
-1454 WNAAGGKDA
+1454 KDI
-1463 GFYDWL
+1463 FSKDNFN
-1469 KEKGIKPEDIDSQNT
+1469 KEKLSGKLSGAIVSLNNKLFGNKTQSDVPPKMSLDEFITFAENRSKQTVDRNNEASMRIM
-1484 YNYLRKNYDEE
+1484 RKAYDQYVDMYDKE
-1495 MKAKDPYYERN
+1495 AARQTTAAPTGNVKD
-1506 KGMWFHPSNLNLK
+1506 NLK
-1519 SIYSDP
+1519 SLFNNGTSYLKERGD
-1525 KQALNAG
+1525 ALA
-1532 RAFLEETSGRLFKR
+1532 KR
-1546 KDEWLQVASERSN
+1546 KDEWLQVANERSN

-1601 YKLYVQSVAAKR
+1601 YKVYVQSVAAKR

-1662 SDIKTGERRNK
+1662 SDIKTGEWRNK
-1673 LAAKRDS
+1673 LATKRDS

-1826 RQQRDAKEE
+1826 RQQR
-1835 KGRFKT
+1835 
-1841 LLGKLD
+1841 
-1847 EWSSFGKSAR
+1847 
-1857 DKANAS
+1857 
-1863 SMDKF
+1863 
-1868 KATMDFLR
+1868 
-1876 SPKKLADFAK
+1876 
-1886 TFVSSIGAIV
+1886 
-1896 GGLATS
+1896 
-1902 DIKTGEWR
+1902 
-1910 NKLAAKRDSLKE
+1910 
-1922 GAKGWL
+1922 
-1928 ETGKGL
+1928 
-1934 KDSVIGAGG
+1934 
-1943 SVRDKFKNLIRR
+1943 
-1955 RPNADDFVGPIQ
+1955 
-1967 PMAQSMTFA
+1967 
-1976 KFLDSKGINEQE
+1976 
-1988 FDYLPDEEKEALNKE
+1988 
-2003 FQDYHAARGRQIPNL
+2003 
-2018 RPDAPKQSLL
+2018 
-2028 DKMKGMR
+2028 
-2035 GKFKFSNPFK
+2035 
-2045 RSQSSDADGDG
+2045 
-2056 DRDGSAADQRQ
+2056 
-2067 QREAAEEKS
+2067 EAAEEKS

-2097 GRGGIG
+2097 GKGGIG

-2118 IAGGIGLIAKAGK
+2118 IAGGIGLVMKAAKGLLTLNVGK
-2131 ALLMMDAA
+2131 AMGAI
-2139 KLMKPVAMAAKA
+2139 MKPVGMAAKA
-2151 AFGAGSMA
+2151 AFGAGSMV
-2159 LRAGIAAASFGAS
+2159 LRAGVAAATYGAA
-2172 ILTAPVVIAA
+2172 ILTSPVTLAA
-2182 GATAVAAFFGFKW
+2182 GATAVAAYMGYSW
-2195 FKSKFQNNDVLFRFR
+2195 FKKKMQNNDVLFRFR
-2210 MLQYGFKHDDEE
+2210 MLQYGFKHDDET
-2222 NVAKILQT
+2222 NVSKILQT
-2230 EKALQAIVKFDQ
+2230 EKALQPIVKFDQ
-2242 QGLASLS
+2242 QGLASLTS
-2249 GGMKAET
+2249 GMKAET
-2256 LMALWGIDTA
+2256 LMAIWGIDTS
-2266 DPKEV
+2266 DSKEV
-2271 ERWIAWFSGR
+2271 ERWIVWFSGR
-2281 FKPIFLTHCTMC
+2281 FKPIYLSHCTTA
-2293 KAMMNKCDLT
+2293 KVLAKTHDLT
-2303 KIDTMNADD
+2303 KIDNLNTDD
-2312 SIKYLKAVHY
+2312 SLKYIKAVHF
-2322 AGDGRRPYDMMA
+2322 AGEGRRPYDIMA
-2334 SPVPG
+2334 SPVAG
-2339 GDELD
+2339 GDDLD
-2344 VAGGAW
+2344 VAGDAW
-2350 FSHSVDNEY
+2350 FSHSVDNEF
-2359 DNAMDWLEDHKEEV
+2359 DDAVEWLEDNRKEIDLES
-2373 DMENQAESDPKK
+2373 QAASDPNK
-2385 AEELRKKQEQ
+2385 AKELEDMKNQ
-2395 KWQTKTQNI
+2395 KWQAKTKQLWQNTKDGVKAGI
-2404 WNSVKQGASEA
+2404 DGAKEWLWN
-2415 PGLLKKWAYKPI
+2415 KPI
-2427 EGWGMILDGTASV
+2427 EGWKLIGQGTV
-2440 AKGAW
+2440 DLAKGAV
-2445 DAGKAAA
+2445 D
-2452 DKAATNIMGAKS
+2452 
-2464 ADQTGISN
+2464 
-2472 EASLAAAQ
+2472 AAAQ
-2480 AAGRYKFPKR
+2480 GYDAASAKASKTWNSLTGSKRDNFMKVLRAAEKAGDPHPAIVAAQWALESGWGKSESGKFNYFGIKARKGEPGTVRRTREVRNGRDVMEDHKFTDYPSLEAGIQGRVNFINENARYRKAGYYSAKTPYEAALALVR
-2490 AWSNLKPPELDGLMQ
+2490 GQYATDP
-2505 KYAAMYGVPLSH
+2505 KYATLLSSILKNVGID
-2517 MRTTAFIES
+2517 ASKEYKS
-2526 GGDPK
+2526 GMTQPSMP
-2531 AYSKSTAASTK
+2531 AQTVAAST
-2542 GQPLAVGIYQFM
+2542 PT
-2554 PDTAYDKRIGLNV
+2554 P
-2567 SGGPDNRW
+2567 
-2575 DMEKNVEAGAK
+2575 AK
-2586 YALIMKNALRKSL
+2586 IDPTKS
-2599 GREPEMWEIYGA
+2599 
-2611 HQQGEG
+2611 
-2617 GFPKLIKAAESG
+2617 
-2629 VTKEGANDIV
+2629 KEG
-2639 MEIRKGKKIT
+2639 T
-2649 MRQALDQNG
+2649 
-2658 GVGLSPREFV
+2658 
-2668 DIWKQKYNYYAAQAN
+2668 
-2683 GGSVPSQGVAVGNM
+2683 VPSQGVAVGNM
-2697 PPPPTTASTTPAKID
+2697 PPPPKTASTTPAKID
-2712 PTKPAASPTPT
+2712 PTKTSAAPAVSASPTPT
-2723 VAKTSP
+2723 TASSP

-2737 TTASMKDNITK
+2737 ATANMKENLTK
-2748 PVQHVSLQAPVQKP
+2748 PAQFVSLQAPIAKP
-2762 DTAVTREGTEQT
+2762 DTAVTREGTEDV

-2779 NELVNTSAVSAAP
+2779 NEPANTPVVSAAP
-2792 VTADPRAVS
+2792 ITADPRAVAS
-2801 NEGAVPVDVMA
+2801 EGVIPVDVMA
-2812 EKQKAEKEAALVA
+2812 EKQKAEKEAALIA

-2876 KQQPAPAAPAEKSSS
+2876 KQQPASAAPAEKSSS

-2903 NTPPPVSVSRRT
+2903 NTPAPVSVSRRT

>member
-14 FGMDDFG
+14 FSMDNFD

-186 DANVMQTQTDA
+186 DAKVMQTQTDA

-334 EQQEMNREM
+334 EQQEINREM
-343 GEREESMGEFG
+343 GEAEESMGEWG
-354 AKMMGSMAADKGSEW
+354 AKMMGSMAADKGAEL
-369 AGKLFGKSD
+369 AGKWFGKSD
-378 FLRNSRFGQFLEK
+378 FLRDSRFGQFLEK
-391 TGFMLE
+391 TGFMLN
-397 RLNRDKAYMYQDFV
+397 RLNNDKAYIYQDLIKQ
-411 NNGEMN
+411 GEMG
-417 GGFLGNIAR
+417 GGFLGTLAR
-426 WFKEGSGTYSRDDR
+426 WFGEGSGKYSRDDR

-479 DSGNIHKAG
+479 DSGNIHKAV

-514 SNRFETETDIL
+514 SNRFETEDDISK
-525 ERVKKELNKPDRD
+525 RIKKELNKPDRD
-538 KGLAEALTDVVNA
+538 KQISEALNAVINA
-551 IDEDYDLSEEI
+551 IDPDYNLSEEI
-562 RNGIRA
+562 RNGLRS
-568 YVIELAANAVE
+568 YVLDMASENVE
-579 MPRVDR
+579 MPAVHT

-606 GTHNDDDD
+606 GAHNDDDDD

-622 VKAISDVVKSTFGY
+622 VKPISDVVKDTFGY
-636 KERVEWKDDKPI
+636 KKQTEWKDDKPSR
-648 GKFSEAFQIFNR
+648 KLKNAWQIFDR
-660 QPALNKL
+660 QSALYKL
-667 SIRYANLV
+667 SSAYTDLV
-675 SKLESNKEPLIKFS
+675 NKLESNKSSLVKFS

-719 KSKDKSDAFDW
+719 KSKDKVDAFDW

-738 KNILNISRDDAET
+738 TGILNITRDDAET

-761 EAYKTAKE
+761 EAYETAKE

-776 TGMVAPGTAAPVEPA
+776 TGMVAPGTPGPVEPT

-804 DDGIDRFQLGGKKGK
+804 DEPQFFNRGAKVRPKT
-819 GSKKSQVKWKR
+819 KWKQR
-830 QNGYVAGQGTGTS
+830 QGLIQGPGTGTS
-843 DEIPSYLS
+843 DEIPAYLS

-872 YINSLGDDDSV
+872 YINSLGDDDAV
-883 WGSSGVGES
+883 WGSSGVGEQ
-892 GDGFALNEAILAAGD
+892 GDGFALNEAILSSGA

-929 ALNFGDLTGPDLE
+929 ALNFGDLEGPDLE

-959 DKLLLKGKEGVSKA
+959 DRLLLKGKEGVSKTA
-973 SSWLWDKAKWG
+973 SWLWDKAKWG

-998 GWDVA
+998 GWDVV
-1003 SGAVK
+1003 SGAAK

-1049 NEIIKSIKDITG
+1049 NETIKSIKDITG

-1090 LTWVSKKYDQAKNI
+1090 LTWISKKYDQAKNI
-1104 VFAPFRLVKSIGMHI
+1104 AFAPFRLVKSIGMHI

-1134 DPWTPRLRAHMFRA
+1134 DPWKPRLRAHMFRA

-1176 PNTVI
+1176 PNMVI

-1203 DRIYGSIKKAGSF
+1203 DRIYGSIKKAGNF
-1216 IIDVAKKG
+1216 VIDIAKKG
-1224 LEKVKDFGG
+1224 LEKAKEFGG
-1233 WIWDKLSGGWDGF
+1233 WVWDKLSGGWDGF

-1284 EKAAVPSDYGK
+1284 DKAQQPEDFGK
-1295 MAELRLPNLG
+1295 MGSLRIPDLSGQLKRTEEWFNRQKLKAEL
-1305 ENFKSAEAWFERKKA
+1305 KA
-1320 HIEAK
+1320 FTAREKVKNKIALMEAK
-1325 SAIAKAKALAKA
+1325 RQDQA
-1337 EEAKAKLEQL
+1337 AKLRAKYEEKGAKVPFWVRIFGANKQQL
-1347 KAEAILKAERA
+1347 KAEVVSAGKAAVDGVKKAKNGIDKPMTFSQYLDWVENLIESKGQVFDRDDEGMIEAARRDYIEYRA
-1358 RMAKDRIVTG
+1358 AFDKKTTSQKIKSNALTFGGMAKRIGSKWLKGQADDIKETISDIAEDIRPLSF
-1368 VNAKYGDK
+1368 NEWLEKEWN
-1376 MSPFWKRLLGV
+1376 MSPAEYRKLPMNSLDSSHSQNNLREAWGIYHHKFTMRLAKAKEARNLV
-1387 DKATANQNHFTE
+1387 SDKA
-1399 WAKAGGFNDND
+1399 
-1410 LKDPEM
+1410 
-1416 RGLIEDEYRQTHPD
+1416 
-1430 QGINWKLPE
+1430 
-1439 TKGVLG
+1439 
-1445 GIKSFGKNL
+1445 
-1454 WNAAGGKDA
+1454 NA
-1463 GFYDWL
+1463 
-1469 KEKGIKPEDIDSQNT
+1469 
-1484 YNYLRKNYDEE
+1484 
-1495 MKAKDPYYERN
+1495 
-1506 KGMWFHPSNLNLK
+1506 LK
-1519 SIYSDP
+1519 S
-1525 KQALNAG
+1525 
-1532 RAFLEETSGRLFKR
+1532 T
-1546 KDEWLQVASERSN
+1546 
-1559 NILDMLPAFKPKTF
+1559 T
-1573 AEWLDSYEISGNDFD
+1573 
-1588 KLSPNDRALVETQ
+1588 
-1601 YKLYVQSVAAKR
+1601 
-1613 DELKGK
+1613 
-1619 IGFAKTGVMGK
+1619 
-1630 FEKIR
+1630 R
-1635 SFFGKDED
+1635 SFFNG
-1643 GKSFK
+1643 
-1648 DRMNDLKGKIDTFS
+1648 
-1662 SDIKTGERRNK
+1662 NK
-1673 LAAKRDS
+1673 
-1680 LKEGAKGWLET
+1680 
-1691 GKGLKDSVL
+1691 
-1700 GAGGSVRDK
+1700 
-1709 FKNLIR
+1709 
-1715 RRPNA
+1715 
-1720 DDFVGPVQP
+1720 DFVGPMQP
-1729 MAQAM
+1729 LSVKVSNFFDKHTTLREALEKAKPLSFEEWLGQTPTGLSTYEKLGNGDREELKKQYVSYCIKFERDREAQLASM
-1734 TFAKFLDS
+1734 KAKTVKTITGVYNYFTKRKELTIDQYMDDIGVGSDEYKRMKASGEEKAIALKADYDAYMNGDLKAIARYNSLSAKQNAKSVFAKAKSLKDHAIAAKIDLKAKWDDRANIKMNAKNWFSGLKSKASAFVESDEERYRKWQESHSPFNAARDPVEKISFSKYLD
-1742 KGINEQEFDYLP
+1742 KLGLNEQEFDLLP
-1754 DREKEALNK
+1754 VDKKKQIVADFELRN
-1763 EFQDHH
+1763 
-1769 AARGRQIPNLRP
+1769 RGGVTDIP
-1781 DAPKQSLFGKIKGW
+1781 DAPKPKSFGKTRENFANLKAKFKGWFSKDDETPAEQQSAGQPADEPKQSLFSRMKGW

-1810 ADADGDGDR
+1810 A
-1819 DGSAADQ
+1819 
-1826 RQQRDAKEE
+1826 
-1835 KGRFKT
+1835 
-1841 LLGKLD
+1841 
-1847 EWSSFGKSAR
+1847 
-1857 DKANAS
+1857 
-1863 SMDKF
+1863 
-1868 KATMDFLR
+1868 
-1876 SPKKLADFAK
+1876 
-1886 TFVSSIGAIV
+1886 
-1896 GGLATS
+1896 
-1902 DIKTGEWR
+1902 
-1910 NKLAAKRDSLKE
+1910 
-1922 GAKGWL
+1922 
-1928 ETGKGL
+1928 
-1934 KDSVIGAGG
+1934 
-1943 SVRDKFKNLIRR
+1943 
-1955 RPNADDFVGPIQ
+1955 
-1967 PMAQSMTFA
+1967 
-1976 KFLDSKGINEQE
+1976 
-1988 FDYLPDEEKEALNKE
+1988 
-2003 FQDYHAARGRQIPNL
+2003 
-2018 RPDAPKQSLL
+2018 
-2028 DKMKGMR
+2028 
-2035 GKFKFSNPFK
+2035 
-2045 RSQSSDADGDG
+2045 DADGDG

-2097 GRGGIG
+2097 GKGGMG
-2103 MLTGLVGLVPKLFTG
+2103 MLTGLVGLVPKLFSG
-2118 IAGGIGLIAKAGK
+2118 IAGGIGLVMKAAKGLLTLNVGK
-2131 ALLMMDAA
+2131 AMGAI
-2139 KLMKPVAMAAKA
+2139 MKPVGMAARA
-2151 AFGAGSMA
+2151 AFGAGSMV
-2159 LRAGIAAASFGAS
+2159 LRAGVAAATYGAA
-2172 ILTAPVVIAA
+2172 ILTSPVTLAA
-2182 GATAVAAFFGFKW
+2182 GATAVAAYMGYSW
-2195 FKSKFQNNDVLFRFR
+2195 FKKKMQNNDVLFRFR
-2210 MLQYGFKHDDEE
+2210 MLQYGFKHDDET
-2222 NVAKILQT
+2222 NVSKILQT
-2230 EKALQAIVKFDQ
+2230 EKALQPIVKFDQ
-2242 QGLASLS
+2242 QGLASLTS
-2249 GGMKAET
+2249 GMKAET
-2256 LMALWGIDTA
+2256 LMAIWGIDTS
-2266 DPKEV
+2266 DSKEV
-2271 ERWIAWFSGR
+2271 ERWIVWFSGR
-2281 FKPIFLTHCTMC
+2281 FKPIYLSHCTTA
-2293 KAMMNKCDLT
+2293 KVLAKTHDLT
-2303 KIDTMNADD
+2303 KIDNLNTDD
-2312 SIKYLKAVHY
+2312 SLKYIKAVHF
-2322 AGDGRRPYDMMA
+2322 AGEGRRPYDIMA
-2334 SPVPG
+2334 SPVAG
-2339 GDELD
+2339 GDDLD
-2344 VAGGAW
+2344 VAGDAW
-2350 FSHSVDNEY
+2350 FSHSVDNEF
-2359 DNAMDWLEDHKEEV
+2359 DDAVEWLEDNRKEIDLES
-2373 DMENQAESDPKK
+2373 QAASDPNK
-2385 AEELRKKQEQ
+2385 AKELEDMKNQ
-2395 KWQTKTQNI
+2395 KWQAKTKQLWQNTKDGVKAGI
-2404 WNSVKQGASEA
+2404 DGAKEWLWN
-2415 PGLLKKWAYKPI
+2415 KPI
-2427 EGWGMILDGTASV
+2427 EGWKLIGQGTV
-2440 AKGAW
+2440 DLAKGAV
-2445 DAGKAAA
+2445 D
-2452 DKAATNIMGAKS
+2452 
-2464 ADQTGISN
+2464 
-2472 EASLAAAQ
+2472 AAAQ
-2480 AAGRYKFPKR
+2480 GYDAASAKASKTWNSLTGSKRDNFMKVLRAAEKAGDPHPAIVAAQWALESGWGKSESGKFNYFGIKARKGEPGTVRRTREVRNGRDVMEDHKFTDYPSLEAGIQGRVNFINENARYRKAGYYSAKTPYEAALALVR
-2490 AWSNLKPPELDGLMQ
+2490 GQYATDP
-2505 KYAAMYGVPLSH
+2505 KYATLLSSILKNVGID
-2517 MRTTAFIES
+2517 ASKEYKS
-2526 GGDPK
+2526 GMTQPSMP
-2531 AYSKSTAASTK
+2531 AQTVAAST
-2542 GQPLAVGIYQFM
+2542 PT
-2554 PDTAYDKRIGLNV
+2554 P
-2567 SGGPDNRW
+2567 
-2575 DMEKNVEAGAK
+2575 AK
-2586 YALIMKNALRKSL
+2586 IDPTKS
-2599 GREPEMWEIYGA
+2599 
-2611 HQQGEG
+2611 
-2617 GFPKLIKAAESG
+2617 
-2629 VTKEGANDIV
+2629 KEG
-2639 MEIRKGKKIT
+2639 T
-2649 MRQALDQNG
+2649 
-2658 GVGLSPREFV
+2658 
-2668 DIWKQKYNYYAAQAN
+2668 
-2683 GGSVPSQGVAVGNM
+2683 VPSQGVAVGNM
-2697 PPPPTTASTTPAKID
+2697 PPPPKTASTTPAKID
-2712 PTKPAASPTPT
+2712 PTKTSAAPAVSASPTPT
-2723 VAKTSP
+2723 TASSP

-2737 TTASMKDNITK
+2737 ATANMKENLTK
-2748 PVQHVSLQAPVQKP
+2748 PAQFVSLQAPVAKP
-2762 DTAVTREGTEQT
+2762 DTAVTREGTEDV

-2779 NELVNTSAVSAAP
+2779 NEVVATPVSYNAP

-2801 NEGAVPVDVMA
+2801 NEGAIPVDVMA